1 MGIIS
6 VAGASGRK
14 YPINIAGDVPDEIER
29 GRIQQYV
36 AAQEQAFAQE
46 YTAKTGKELQVDD
59 GTAIGRGWERGMASA
74 KTRLGTTQRIIGEQ
88 TGLDFLKNYGVDVE
102 EQGRYEQLLAQLSQ
116 PTPLEYTDVKG
127 LGSGFTFVGEQIG
140 QTAPET
146 GAIMGATL
154 LGTIGGTAATGNP
167 VAGTA
172 LGITAGALTA
182 SPTIFGGHVQRQE
195 EEVKAGRKDKV
206 DLTDALAAT
215 VGSATVEAIADRFL
229 ILGLIKPGQ
238 KIFSRTI
245 GGLIEGAAVEAPTEI
260 LQQVLERAQ
269 AGLPLTDDAAM
280 QEYITSGISG
290 AVVGSSIRG
299 PLAMAG
305 IGTGAQPTPSTT
317 PTTPAVNPPALA
329 GPIAPVTQLGVTAQ
343 EPRQEDFPSTAQGII
358 DFNAA
363 LGQYYAGIAATT
375 LTPEAQAAAD
385 AVAGAA
391 PKIDATAQKLGEPFT
406 YTTIDGKK
414 TLVAPTFESLKQAL
428 GLNPKQY
435 YSVNELKAAAL
446 AKGFDAPSAYLSG
459 VEVYKRLS
467 AKLSSAT
474 PTVEDANVGKPT
486 VTTGSKSGTT
496 ATKPGVGNGIGLDA
510 TQGAAKLET
519 PAAPGLGATV
529 SDTSTDNVPEGS
541 QSAALKALI
550 EEMRAAT
557 SGDINAAIPKNL
569 AKRALDAGLIKEE
582 DMGMALIAR
591 VAMKDAVDAYDAQ
604 PAPEQT
610 TAAPI
615 EEAKIAAEADP
626 ANKTAPGN
634 EEFDFDFD
642 EGFEALDAARRAE
655 KVAAE
660 RKAAVKLQ
668 GAPVPER
675 APMAEAIGLDDVNKL
690 IDSGR
695 ALISK
700 QPISPLMRKVLSKRD
715 FHADEIRPLFNEDQD
730 YVIAYFTEKAGISL
744 DPPGSLAKAM
754 PKLDSLKQE
763 IFTRT
768 QDLLSSF
775 PDVMTVY
782 RIGRLD
788 RAGMDNPVSFTLNPK
803 YKANLNLPWVQ
814 NAGFIGSQDLV
825 PYTVNK
831 SDIIASGDLG
841 PRTFDEHEVLIRP
854 TSVEPI
860 SQLAPEQ
867 TTAAPSIEEVA
878 ADLDAK
884 VAAQAAA
891 ELKDAQLPSIDGE
904 VPDTVKG
911 LGDARAAA
919 DARAKGYEQNI
930 NRITAESEQARANKL
945 AADEAQAAQIAA
957 ERTQQYGKG
966 DLPLSRVPAEY
977 TPRTGALGMG
987 KEVPPQVIPAAITVS
1002 QAPITPEKQVEPVTE
1017 KLWKEMGF
1025 SRTDSKLFSNI
1036 VNGVEQGLKG
1046 KPVNDPQVRS
1056 KLSNY
1061 AYSSEKPNPQQ
1072 IKVGEWLQKNKVRMQ
1087 GAPDVRSSA
1096 GQAMISQIE
1105 ATSRGKLDAANLAAQ
1120 REKDALFNPEFAQL
1134 SVEDPYLNDVSTPS
1148 DKQKATA
1155 VAYRKFEGIKPEG
1168 TVTYRLVRTDKKT
1181 GKITEIFKSSKM
1193 LPDTAA
1199 GKYFERYKRVV
1210 DALDAIASDYNG
1222 DIIAQAVDKE
1232 GPAIDNKFY
1241 AGLGKDSAFAARA
1254 WVDANMSE
1262 AVQKQLSSRIS
1273 KMSGSYLAAPD
1284 AVAIDLKTIYEGN
1297 VPLRE
1302 NAKASAAANFAQD
1315 DAIGNAVSSQRV
1327 TVVGLGKKIERIPVP
1342 EGDPFAA
1349 LFASAN
1355 KNKENLRK
1363 SLDENV
1369 IVNPAITGILLPSNA
1384 VLDLEGNMHPAVNGG
1399 LLTNNLA
1406 QALRALGRTGRNSAI
1421 RRISTRFSRLVGNT
1435 QVQVVEALR
1444 GQDGTAAA
1452 GVFDPSTNTIYL
1464 DSVTGLNP
1472 HVVIHEMSHALTSAE
1487 LANPQSP
1494 LRQRVSELFNK
1505 ALPYMGS
1512 IQGSANLDEFA
1523 AESMSNHMFRE
1534 EMARIHPNGNPMSTW
1549 QLFSNSVKNFLRRL
1563 IGLDPKAYG
1572 MLSEIDQVLDAILA
1586 PAPQFRD
1593 AGQLYMNSTG
1603 NGVSSVYKGV
1613 HKVLTYAPGSMQNN
1627 ASLVG
1632 GLATA
1637 FRALTEIPRKILI
1650 GLTPVP
1656 SLVDVAK
1663 RYGLGEEATNLID
1676 SINQHDAENKTDFS
1690 KIDAANEGL
1699 QSWKKANPEAADT
1712 LSRIENEA
1720 TDNGVD
1726 PTDTDASNYD
1736 SYWMSYDR
1744 LDANGDI
1751 ITTTRIKFNTPAE
1764 RNAGIEAHN
1773 TNRQFALQT
1782 EARKS
1787 GDKNDAQVAK
1797 YTQLRAE
1804 LNAIRDTGAIT
1815 ATDIF
1820 VQKRDTY
1827 KILYEKLRK
1836 AIYAKIDAS
1845 FRSAD
1850 GTMTTEQKAAAR
1862 KLKNEVY
1869 ARVFDENLK
1878 RPYFPFSREGN
1889 FWVRFTT
1896 KNSNGQPDE
1905 VIMAFGNESQRDAFI
1920 AGIPAI
1926 GEIYDKINKTTH
1938 TINKKRNEAG
1948 VIQKDPKTGEELYDV
1963 EVFLKDTKS
1972 AFKNAPST
1980 SFMRQALK
1988 LMNDGNVSADVQAD
2002 FVELFLSV
2010 LPESAV
2016 AKAFQK
2022 RQGIEGYQSDQ
2033 FAAFENKAYS
2043 LARYGTNVEWGQT
2056 IREASNKLEAKKT
2069 NGMDAG
2075 LDAVVDGLLSSAEYT
2090 LAYRKDGIME
2100 QAASNVNRVAFTSTV
2115 GLLNPSSALVNT
2127 SSIALVV
2134 GPYLSAKH
2142 GWTATTTA
2150 ISRAVKMFSASGMSR
2165 EQDMFVGLAGQKTR
2179 KLKAMPSYMN
2189 YYTRSP
2195 SGELVLRNDLNL
2207 SPSKRAYLDSK
2218 KYVMAVGEVNGFFS
2232 RSLMHD
2238 SLGLEG
2244 RIKGKNGWDTANV
2257 ISASAFQLVERM
2269 TREVSLIATYDL
2281 ELAKLANNTSMTE
2294 QQKQVVAAKEA
2305 MDVVMKTS
2313 GGSIRAMSPKYFRKH
2328 IGRIAGMFKTYGM
2341 TQAYLQ
2347 FSLLRDVLVKSDLS
2361 PRDRKLAAK
2370 RFAAIHLSSWFLAG
2384 VAGTPFFG
2392 AAAMMWDAFF
2402 TDDDEDDAETIT
2414 RKYIGEIAYKGFP
2427 TELMGI
2433 DVSSRIGLNLKDL
2446 LFQLGRYNVDMSDE
2460 EIVVQVLGGPAWGTF
2475 KNFRRGMTEMLDPAG
2490 DPQRAIEAMAPAS
2503 IRNALKAYRYGTEGA
2518 KTRRGD
2524 PIVDDI
2530 TGGMLLGQAM
2540 GFAPTEYTFA
2550 QEKAAHVKGMDDAIR
2565 TKRSK
2570 LMKRYWIAYRQG
2582 DFETVGEIQ
2591 QEIDEFNARHAGR
2604 PKVWIEP
2611 RDIQASA
2618 KTNERTNARAYNGVI
2633 LSAATADDMR
2643 ANAEEFGQGFRLFDK

>member
-1 MGIIS
+1 MGIIN
-6 VAGASGRK
+6 VPGRVSGRQ
-14 YPINIAGDVPDEIER
+14 YPINIAGDVPDEVER
-29 GRIQQYV
+29 GRIAQYI
-36 AAQEQAFAQE
+36 AEQEQTFAKE
-46 YTAKTGKELQVDD
+46 YTARFGVAPEAPEDD

-146 GAIMGATL
+146 GAIMGAGI

-167 VAGTA
+167 IAGTA
-172 LGITAGALTA
+172 LGVTAGALTA
-182 SPTIFGGHVQRQE
+182 APTIFGGNVQRQE

-206 DLTDALAAT
+206 DLTDALSAT
-215 VGSATVEAIADRFL
+215 VGQAAIEAITDKL
-229 ILGLIKPGQ
+229 ILLKLVKPGQ

-245 GGLIEGAAVEAPTEI
+245 RGLTEGAALEAPTEI

-269 AGLPLTDDAAM
+269 AGLPLDDDAAI
-280 QEYITSGISG
+280 QEYITGGISG
-290 AVVGSSIRG
+290 AVVGGSIRA
-299 PLAMAG
+299 PLAMTG

-329 GPIAPVTQLGVTAQ
+329 GPTAPVTQLGVTAQ
-343 EPRQEDFPSTAQGII
+343 EPQPEDFDNIADYNT
-358 DFNAA
+358 A

-391 PKIDATAQKLGEPFT
+391 PKINATAQKLGEPFT

-519 PAAPGLGATV
+519 PAAPGLGAAV

-541 QSAALKALI
+541 KSAALRAQMA
-550 EEMRAAT
+550 EWRAA
-557 SGDINAAIPKNL
+557 
-569 AKRALDAGLIKEE
+569 E
-582 DMGMALIAR
+582 
-591 VAMKDAVDAYDAQ
+591 
-604 PAPEQT
+604 
-610 TAAPI
+610 TAAKK
-615 EEAKIAAEADP
+615 AKIAAEADP

-642 EGFEALDAARRAE
+642 EGFAEFDAARRAE
-655 KVAAE
+655 KVAA
-660 RKAAVKLQ
+660 
-668 GAPVPER
+668 
-675 APMAEAIGLDDVNKL
+675 
-690 IDSGR
+690 
-695 ALISK
+695 
-700 QPISPLMRKVLSKRD
+700 
-715 FHADEIRPLFNEDQD
+715 
-730 YVIAYFTEKAGISL
+730 
-744 DPPGSLAKAM
+744 
-754 PKLDSLKQE
+754 
-763 IFTRT
+763 
-768 QDLLSSF
+768 
-775 PDVMTVY
+775 
-782 RIGRLD
+782 
-788 RAGMDNPVSFTLNPK
+788 
-803 YKANLNLPWVQ
+803 
-814 NAGFIGSQDLV
+814 
-825 PYTVNK
+825 
-831 SDIIASGDLG
+831 
-841 PRTFDEHEVLIRP
+841 
-854 TSVEPI
+854 
-860 SQLAPEQ
+860 
-867 TTAAPSIEEVA
+867 
-878 ADLDAK
+878 DLDAE

-891 ELKDAQLPSIDGE
+891 ELKDAQLPSIDEE
-904 VPDTVKG
+904 VLDTVEG
-911 LGDARAAA
+911 LGGARAAA
-919 DARAKGYEQNI
+919 DAKTKGYEQNI
-930 NRITAESEQARANKL
+930 DRIVAVSEENRAKQQ

-957 ERTQQYGKG
+957 ERTQQYGYAPMAG
-966 DLPLSRVPAEY
+966 D
-977 TPRTGALGMG
+977 LGMG
-987 KEVPPQVIPAAITVS
+987 KEAPEGADPQVIPASITVP
-1002 QAPITPEKQVEPVTE
+1002 QAPITPEKQVEPVTG

-1025 SRTDSKLFSNI
+1025 SNNTSKLFSNI

-1056 KLSNY
+1056 RLSKY

-1096 GQAMISQIE
+1096 GQAMISRIE
-1105 ATSRGKLDAANLAAQ
+1105 ATNRGKLDAANLAAQ
-1120 REKDALFNPEFAQL
+1120 QEKDALFNPEFAQL

-1284 AVAIDLKTIYEGN
+1284 AVATKRNIEDEIDAELT
-1297 VPLRE
+1297 E
-1302 NAKASAAANFAQD
+1302 NAIKSAAANMNRD

-1327 TVVGLGKKIERIPVP
+1327 TVVAPRKNRAYIPPPVD
-1342 EGDPFAA
+1342 DPFAA
-1349 LFASAN
+1349 LFRSAD
-1355 KNKENLRK
+1355 KNKDFVASELQRDK
-1363 SLDENV
+1363 LAKQLLDRIGV
-1369 IVNPAITGILLPSNA
+1369 IKAGILLPSNA

-1512 IQGSANLDEFA
+1512 IQGSASLDEFA

-1603 NGVSSVYKGV
+1603 NGVTSVYKGV
-1613 HKVLTYAPGSMQNN
+1613 HKVLTYAPGNMQNN
-1627 ASLVG
+1627 ESLVG

-1637 FRALTEIPRKILI
+1637 FRALTKIPREILI
-1650 GLTPVP
+1650 GLTPTP
-1656 SLVDVAK
+1656 SLLDVAR
-1663 RYGLGEEATNLID
+1663 RYGLDEQATNLFN
-1676 SINQHDAENKTDFS
+1676 SIGQHDAAMKTILS

-1699 QSWKKANPEAADT
+1699 QSWKKANPEAADI
-1712 LSRIENEA
+1712 LSRIMNEA

-1726 PTDTDASNYD
+1726 PTDMDTSNYD
-1736 SYWMSYDR
+1736 KYWMSYDR
-1744 LDANGDI
+1744 LDANSGDI
-1751 ITTTRIKFNTPAE
+1751 IRTERVKFNTAKE
-1764 RNAGIEAHN
+1764 RNAGIDAHN
-1773 TNRQFALQT
+1773 GSRVFALQT

-1787 GDKNDAQVAK
+1787 GNKNDAKVAK
-1797 YTQLRAE
+1797 YNQLRAD
-1804 LNAIRDTGAIT
+1804 LNAIQGTGAQ
-1815 ATDIF
+1815 DIF
-1820 VQKRDTY
+1820 VQMRDTY
-1827 KILYEKLRK
+1827 KELYDQLRK
-1836 AIYAKIDAS
+1836 AIYNKIDAS
-1845 FRSAD
+1845 FRNAD
-1850 GTMTTEQKAAAR
+1850 GTMSADQKDAAR
-1862 KLKNEVY
+1862 KLKNDVY

-1889 FWVRFTT
+1889 FWVKINT
-1896 KNSNGQPDE
+1896 KNAEGQPDE
-1905 VIMAFGNESQRDAFI
+1905 LIMAFGTPTERDNFV
-1920 AGIPAI
+1920 AGIPADGVI
-1926 GEIYDKINKTTH
+1926 RDRINKTSH
-1938 TINKKRNEAG
+1938 TILKQRDESG
-1948 VIQKDPKTGEELYDV
+1948 VELKDPTTGQPLLDLK
-1963 EVFLKDTKS
+1963 VFEKDKKL
-1972 AFKNAPST
+1972 AFDNAPST
-1980 SFMRQALK
+1980 SFMRQALD
-1988 LMNDGNVSADVQAD
+1988 LMNKGKVSSEVQAD

-2069 NGMDAG
+2069 EGMDEG
-2075 LDAVVDGLLSSAEYT
+2075 KDAVIEGLLESAKYT
-2090 LAYRKDGIME
+2090 LAYRKDGILE
-2100 QAASNVNRVAFTSTV
+2100 QVANTANRMAFTYTV
-2115 GLLNPSSALVNT
+2115 GLLNPSSSLVNT
-2127 SSIALVV
+2127 TSLAIVV
-2134 GPYLSAKH
+2134 GPYLAAKH
-2142 GWTATTTA
+2142 GWVNTTGA
-2150 ISRAVKMFSASGMSR
+2150 ISRAVKMFTASGFSR
-2165 EQDMFVGLAGQKTR
+2165 EQDMLVGLAGQKTK
-2179 KLKAMPSYMN
+2179 KLKALPSYMN
-2189 YYTRSP
+2189 YYTYSP
-2195 SGELVLRNDLNL
+2195 GGELILRDDLNL
-2207 SPSKRAYLDSK
+2207 SPAQRADLEEAR
-2218 KYVMAVGEVNGFFS
+2218 YVVAVGDVNGFFS

-2244 RIKGKNGWDTANV
+2244 RTKGKNWWDTANV
-2257 ISASAFQLVERM
+2257 VSASAFQLVERM
-2269 TREVSLIATYDL
+2269 TREASLVATYRL
-2281 ELAKLANNTSMTE
+2281 ELSKLANDTSMTT
-2294 QQKQVVAAKEA
+2294 QQKQAAAAKEA

-2313 GGSIRAMSPKYFRKH
+2313 GGSIRAMSPKYFRKN

-2370 RFAAIHLSSWFLAG
+2370 RFAAVHLSSLFLAG

-2414 RKYIGEIAYKGFP
+2414 RKYLGELAYKGFP
-2427 TELMGI
+2427 TEFMGV
-2433 DVSSRIGLNLKDL
+2433 DVSARIGLNLKDL

-2475 KNFRRGMTEMLDPAG
+2475 KNIKRGMTEMADPAG
-2490 DPQRAIEAMAPAS
+2490 DPQRAIEAMVPAS

-2518 KTRRGD
+2518 KTRRND

-2530 TGGMLLGQAM
+2530 TVGMLLGQAM

-2550 QEKAAHVKGMDDAIR
+2550 QEKAAHVKGMDDDIR

-2591 QEIDEFNARHAGR
+2591 QDIDEFNARHAGR

-2618 KTNERTNARAYNGVI
+2618 KANERTNARAYNGVI

>member
-1 MGIIS
+1 MGIIN
-6 VAGASGRK
+6 VPGRVSGRQ
-14 YPINIAGDVPDEIER
+14 YPINIAGDVPDEVER
-29 GRIQQYV
+29 GRIAQYI
-36 AAQEQAFAQE
+36 AEQEQTFAKE
-46 YTAKTGKELQVDD
+46 YTARFGVAPEAPEDD

-146 GAIMGATL
+146 GAIMGAGI

-167 VAGTA
+167 IAGTA
-172 LGITAGALTA
+172 LGVTAGALTA
-182 SPTIFGGHVQRQE
+182 APTIFGGNVQRQE

-206 DLTDALAAT
+206 DLTDALSAT
-215 VGSATVEAIADRFL
+215 VGQAAIEAITDKL
-229 ILGLIKPGQ
+229 ILLKLVKPGQ

-245 GGLIEGAAVEAPTEI
+245 RGLTEGAALEAPTEI

-269 AGLPLTDDAAM
+269 AGLPLDDDAAI
-280 QEYITSGISG
+280 QEYITGGISG
-290 AVVGSSIRG
+290 AVVGGSIRA
-299 PLAMAG
+299 PLAMTG

-343 EPRQEDFPSTAQGII
+343 EPQPEDFDNIADYNT
-358 DFNAA
+358 A

-375 LTPEAQAAAD
+375 LTPEAKAAAD
-385 AVAGAA
+385 AVAGVGAA
-391 PKIDATAQKLGEPFT
+391 PKINATAQELGEPFT

-459 VEVYKRLS
+459 AEVYKRLS
-467 AKLSSAT
+467 AKRSSAT
-474 PTVEDANVGKPT
+474 PTVEDVNVGKPT

-519 PAAPGLGATV
+519 PAAPGLGAAV

-541 QSAALKALI
+541 KPATLGLFENMGENGALMEYPEVAASLNKYVQDIDFAALDVATKSKEYAQYKAT
-550 EEMRAAT
+550 MA
-557 SGDINAAIPKNL
+557 SNL
-569 AKRALDAGLIKEE
+569 AAAYPSGEIPVTRTEGYADPKAEKTKRNFTVRTEDVVFVGNVDEQELIIRTPEGKLQSVRI
-582 DMGMALIAR
+582 GT
-591 VAMKDAVDAYDAQ
+591 
-604 PAPEQT
+604 APS
-610 TAAPI
+610 I

-655 KVAAE
+655 KVAVDLKVAAE
-660 RKAAVKLQ
+660 REAAVKLQ
-668 GAPVPER
+668 
-675 APMAEAIGLDDVNKL
+675 D
-690 IDSGR
+690 
-695 ALISK
+695 
-700 QPISPLMRKVLSKRD
+700 
-715 FHADEIRPLFNEDQD
+715 
-730 YVIAYFTEKAGISL
+730 
-744 DPPGSLAKAM
+744 
-754 PKLDSLKQE
+754 
-763 IFTRT
+763 
-768 QDLLSSF
+768 
-775 PDVMTVY
+775 
-782 RIGRLD
+782 
-788 RAGMDNPVSFTLNPK
+788 
-803 YKANLNLPWVQ
+803 
-814 NAGFIGSQDLV
+814 
-825 PYTVNK
+825 
-831 SDIIASGDLG
+831 
-841 PRTFDEHEVLIRP
+841 
-854 TSVEPI
+854 
-860 SQLAPEQ
+860 APEQ
-867 TTAAPSIEEVA
+867 G
-878 ADLDAK
+878 
-884 VAAQAAA
+884 
-891 ELKDAQLPSIDGE
+891 AQLPSIDEE
-904 VPDTVKG
+904 VLDTVEG
-911 LGDARAAA
+911 LGGARATA
-919 DARAKGYEQNI
+919 DAKTRRSEKKIDRIVAVSEENRAKQ
-930 NRITAESEQARANKL
+930 Q

-957 ERTQQYGKG
+957 ERTQQYGYA
-966 DLPLSRVPAEY
+966 PM
-977 TPRTGALGMG
+977 TGALGMG
-987 KEVPPQVIPAAITVS
+987 KEAPEGADPQVIPASITVL
-1002 QAPITPEKQVEPVTE
+1002 QAPPPVYKPEYISAKFWTDTFGLRSNSKMFEALAGEEISGSTVRNTLAQYAGTKGQSAAKTKIKAWLDKTAIKYTATPPDE
-1017 KLWKEMGF
+1017 
-1025 SRTDSKLFSNI
+1025 R
-1036 VNGVEQGLKG
+1036 
-1046 KPVNDPQVRS
+1046 
-1056 KLSNY
+1056 
-1061 AYSSEKPNPQQ
+1061 SSEGLAAKAKFTAANR
-1072 IKVGEWLQKNKVRMQ
+1072 K
-1087 GAPDVRSSA
+1087 
-1096 GQAMISQIE
+1096 
-1105 ATSRGKLDAANLAAQ
+1105 KLDAANLAAQ
-1120 REKDALFNPEFAQL
+1120 QKKDDLFNPEFAEL

-1148 DKQKATA
+1148 DKQKATF
-1155 VAYRKFEGIKPEG
+1155 VAYGEFKGEAPAEPVMYLTGRVSK
-1168 TVTYRLVRTDKKT
+1168 DKQDKERAEE
-1181 GKITEIFKSSKM
+1181 KKVSM
-1193 LPDTAA
+1193 LPHTAA
-1199 GKYFERYKRVV
+1199 GKYFERYKRIP
-1210 DALDAIASDYNG
+1210 DALNAIASDYTG
-1222 DIIAQAVDKE
+1222 DINAYKTDDQVS
-1232 GPAIDNKFY
+1232 PAENTFFVGTGRIP
-1241 AGLGKDSAFAARA
+1241 ATAARA

-1262 AVQKQLSSRIS
+1262 AVREQLSSLIS
-1273 KMSGSYLAAPD
+1273 KAKTSYLAASD
-1284 AVAIDLKTIYEGN
+1284 LVAIDLKTIYEGN

-1302 NAKASAAANFAQD
+1302 NAKASAAANFAQE
-1315 DAIGNAVSSQRV
+1315 DAIAKTVSSKRV
-1327 TVVGLGKKIERIPVP
+1327 TVVGLRKNIERKPVP

-1355 KNKENLRK
+1355 KNKDFVASELQIDK
-1363 SLDENV
+1363 LAKQLLDRIGV
-1369 IVNPAITGILLPSNA
+1369 IKTGILLPSNA

-1603 NGVSSVYKGV
+1603 NGVTSVYKGV
-1613 HKVLTYAPGSMQNN
+1613 HKVLTYAPGNMQNN
-1627 ASLVG
+1627 ESLVG

-1637 FRALTEIPRKILI
+1637 FRALTKIPREILI
-1650 GLTPVP
+1650 GLTPTP
-1656 SLVDVAK
+1656 SLLDVAR
-1663 RYGLGEEATNLID
+1663 RYGLDEQATNLFN
-1676 SINQHDAENKTDFS
+1676 SIGQHDAAMKTILS
-1690 KIDAANEGL
+1690 RIDAANEGL
-1699 QSWKKANPEAADT
+1699 QSWKKANPEAADI
-1712 LSRIENEA
+1712 LSRIMNEA

-1726 PTDTDASNYD
+1726 PTDMDTSNYD
-1736 SYWMSYDR
+1736 KYWMSYDR
-1744 LDANGDI
+1744 LDANSGDI
-1751 ITTTRIKFNTPAE
+1751 IRTERVKFNTAKE
-1764 RNAGIEAHN
+1764 RNAGIDAHN
-1773 TNRQFALQT
+1773 GSRVFALQT

-1787 GDKNDAQVAK
+1787 GNKNDAKVDK
-1797 YTQLRAE
+1797 YNQLRAD
-1804 LNAIRDTGAIT
+1804 LNAIQGTGAQ
-1815 ATDIF
+1815 DIF
-1820 VQKRDTY
+1820 VQMRDTY
-1827 KILYEKLRK
+1827 KELYDQLRK
-1836 AIYAKIDAS
+1836 AIYNKIDAS
-1845 FRSAD
+1845 FRNAD
-1850 GTMTTEQKAAAR
+1850 GTMSTDQKDAAR
-1862 KLKNEVY
+1862 KLKNDVY

-1889 FWVRFTT
+1889 FWVKINT
-1896 KNSNGQPDE
+1896 KNAEGQPDE
-1905 VIMAFGNESQRDAFI
+1905 LIMAFGTPTERDNFV
-1920 AGIPAI
+1920 AGIPADGVI
-1926 GEIYDKINKTTH
+1926 RDRINKTSH
-1938 TINKKRNEAG
+1938 TILKQRDESG
-1948 VIQKDPKTGEELYDV
+1948 VELKDPTTGQPLLDLK
-1963 EVFLKDTKS
+1963 VFEKDKKL
-1972 AFKNAPST
+1972 AFDNAPST
-1980 SFMRQALK
+1980 SFMRQALD
-1988 LMNDGNVSADVQAD
+1988 LMNKGKVSSEVQAD

-2069 NGMDAG
+2069 EGMDEG
-2075 LDAVVDGLLSSAEYT
+2075 KDAVIEGLLESAKYT
-2090 LAYRKDGIME
+2090 LAYRKDGILE
-2100 QAASNVNRVAFTSTV
+2100 QVANTANRMAFTYTV
-2115 GLLNPSSALVNT
+2115 GLLNPSSSLVNT
-2127 SSIALVV
+2127 TSLAIVV
-2134 GPYLSAKH
+2134 GPYLAAKH
-2142 GWTATTTA
+2142 GWVNTTGA
-2150 ISRAVKMFSASGMSR
+2150 ISRAVKMFTASGFSR
-2165 EQDMFVGLAGQKTR
+2165 EQDMLVGLAGKKTK
-2179 KLKAMPSYMN
+2179 KLKALPSYMN
-2189 YYTRSP
+2189 YYTYSP
-2195 SGELVLRNDLNL
+2195 GGELILRDDLNL
-2207 SPSKRAYLDSK
+2207 SPAQRADLEEAR
-2218 KYVMAVGEVNGFFS
+2218 YVVAVGDVNGFFS

-2244 RIKGKNGWDTANV
+2244 RTKGKNWWDTANV
-2257 ISASAFQLVERM
+2257 VSASAFQLVERM
-2269 TREVSLIATYDL
+2269 TREASLVATYRL
-2281 ELAKLANNTSMTE
+2281 ELSKLANDTSMTT
-2294 QQKQVVAAKEA
+2294 QQKQAAAAKEA

-2313 GGSIRAMSPKYFRKH
+2313 GGSIRAMSPKYFRKN

-2370 RFAAIHLSSWFLAG
+2370 RFAAVHLSSLFLAG

-2414 RKYIGEIAYKGFP
+2414 RKYLGELAYKGFP
-2427 TELMGI
+2427 TEFMGV
-2433 DVSSRIGLNLKDL
+2433 DVSARIGLNLKDL

-2475 KNFRRGMTEMLDPAG
+2475 KNIKRGMTEMADPAG
-2490 DPQRAIEAMAPAS
+2490 DPQRAIEAMVPAS

-2518 KTRRGD
+2518 KTRRND

-2530 TGGMLLGQAM
+2530 TVGMLLGQAM

-2550 QEKAAHVKGMDDAIR
+2550 QEKAAHVKGMDDDIR

-2591 QEIDEFNARHAGR
+2591 QDIDEFNARHAGR

-2618 KTNERTNARAYNGVI
+2618 KANERTNARAYNGVI

>member
-36 AAQEQAFAQE
+36 AAQEQAFSQE

-127 LGSGFTFVGEQIG
+127 LGSGFTFVGEQLG

-245 GGLIEGAAVEAPTEI
+245 GGLIQGAAVEAPTEI

-299 PLAMAG
+299 PSALLG

-317 PTTPAVNPPALA
+317 PTTPAVNPPAPA

-343 EPRQEDFPSTAQGII
+343 EPRQEDFDNIADYNT
-358 DFNAA
+358 A

-375 LTPEAQAAAD
+375 LTPEAKAAAD
-385 AVAGAA
+385 AVAGVGAA
-391 PKIDATAQKLGEPFT
+391 PKINATAQELGEPFT
-406 YTTIDGKK
+406 FTTIDGKK

-428 GLNPKQY
+428 GLDSKKY
-435 YSVNELKAAAL
+435 YSVDELNAAARD
-446 AKGFDAPSAYLSG
+446 KGFDAPRAYLSG
-459 VEVYKRLS
+459 AKVYERLS
-467 AKLSSAT
+467 AKRSSAT
-474 PTVEDANVGKPT
+474 PTVEDVNVVKPP
-486 VTTGSKSGTT
+486 VTTGSKSGTP
-496 ATKPGVGNGIGLDA
+496 ATELGVGDGIGLDA
-510 TQGAAKLET
+510 AQGAAKLET
-519 PAAPGLGATV
+519 PAAPGLGAAV

-541 QSAALKALI
+541 QSAALMTQMA
-550 EEMRAAT
+550 EWRADETAAKEARIAAAELEYNKKVRERSNILDRDT
-557 SGDINAAIPKNL
+557 ISENDNILYRPERAYRFIGTLGYADFLKSGFIRPAQNTKQ
-569 AKRALDAGLIKEE
+569 
-582 DMGMALIAR
+582 
-591 VAMKDAVDAYDAQ
+591 AYDAAYFMKGKSSGRYGRGDSGAYIVETTPVEGAWRNYDASVYITPNSQLTKDDKIRIYKRKEDGSFEVVLDNIGDQALLPAQ
-604 PAPEQT
+604 PAAEQT
-610 TAAPI
+610 TAPSI

-626 ANKTAPGN
+626 APGN

-655 KVAAE
+655 KVAA
-660 RKAAVKLQ
+660 
-668 GAPVPER
+668 
-675 APMAEAIGLDDVNKL
+675 
-690 IDSGR
+690 
-695 ALISK
+695 
-700 QPISPLMRKVLSKRD
+700 
-715 FHADEIRPLFNEDQD
+715 
-730 YVIAYFTEKAGISL
+730 
-744 DPPGSLAKAM
+744 
-754 PKLDSLKQE
+754 
-763 IFTRT
+763 
-768 QDLLSSF
+768 
-775 PDVMTVY
+775 
-782 RIGRLD
+782 
-788 RAGMDNPVSFTLNPK
+788 
-803 YKANLNLPWVQ
+803 
-814 NAGFIGSQDLV
+814 
-825 PYTVNK
+825 
-831 SDIIASGDLG
+831 
-841 PRTFDEHEVLIRP
+841 
-854 TSVEPI
+854 
-860 SQLAPEQ
+860 
-867 TTAAPSIEEVA
+867 
-878 ADLDAK
+878 DLDAE

-891 ELKDAQLPSIDGE
+891 ELKDAQLPSMDEE
-904 VPDTVKG
+904 VLDTVEG
-911 LGDARAAA
+911 LGGARAAA
-919 DARAKGYEQNI
+919 DARTRGYEKNI
-930 NRITAESEQARANKL
+930 DRIVAVREEDRAKQQ

-966 DLPLSRVPAEY
+966 DLPLSLVPAEY

-987 KEVPPQVIPAAITVS
+987 KEAPEGAARQVIPAPITVP

-1025 SRTDSKLFSNI
+1025 SRTDSKLFFD
-1036 VNGVEQGLKG
+1036 LKN

-1072 IKVGEWLQKNKVRMQ
+1072 SKVGEWLQKNKVKMQ

-1105 ATSRGKLDAANLAAQ
+1105 ATNRGKLDAANLAAQ

-1148 DKQKATA
+1148 DKQKATI
-1155 VAYRKFEGIKPEG
+1155 VAYKKFEGVKPEG

-1181 GKITEIFKSSKM
+1181 GKTTEIFKPSKM
-1193 LPDTAA
+1193 LPHTAA

-1241 AGLGKDSAFAARA
+1241 TGLGKDSAFAARA

-1262 AVQKQLSSRIS
+1262 AVQKQLSSRIA

-1284 AVAIDLKTIYEGN
+1284 AVATKRNIEDEIDAEVTK
-1297 VPLRE
+1297 
-1302 NAKASAAANFAQD
+1302 NAIKSAAANFAQD

-1327 TVVGLGKKIERIPVP
+1327 TVVAPRKNRAYIPPPV
-1342 EGDPFAA
+1342 GDPSAA
-1349 LFASAN
+1349 LFRSAD
-1355 KNKENLRK
+1355 KNKDFVASELQRDK
-1363 SLDENV
+1363 LAKQLLDRIGV
-1369 IVNPAITGILLPSNA
+1369 IKAGLLLPSNA

-1512 IQGSANLDEFA
+1512 IQGSASLDEFA

-1593 AGQLYMNSTG
+1593 AGQLYMNSLP
-1603 NGVSSVYKGV
+1603 NGVSPIYRGV
-1613 HKVLTYAPGSMQNN
+1613 FKILNGAPGNLQNN
-1627 ASLVG
+1627 ESLVG

-1637 FRALTEIPRKILI
+1637 FRALTKIPREILI
-1650 GLTPVP
+1650 GLTPTP
-1656 SLVDVAK
+1656 SLLDVAR
-1663 RYGLGEEATNLID
+1663 RYGLDEQATNLFN
-1676 SINQHDAENKTDFS
+1676 SIGQHDAAMKTILS

-1699 QSWKKANPEAADT
+1699 QSWKKANPEAADI
-1712 LSRIENEA
+1712 LSRIMNEA

-1726 PTDTDASNYD
+1726 PTDMDTSNYD
-1736 SYWMSYDR
+1736 KYWMSYDR
-1744 LDANGDI
+1744 LDANSGDI
-1751 ITTTRIKFNTPAE
+1751 IRTERVKFNTAKE
-1764 RNAGIEAHN
+1764 RNAGIDAHN
-1773 TNRQFALQT
+1773 GSRVFALQT

-1787 GDKNDAQVAK
+1787 GNKNDAKVAK
-1797 YTQLRAE
+1797 YNQLRAD
-1804 LNAIRDTGAIT
+1804 LNAIQGTGAQ
-1815 ATDIF
+1815 DIF
-1820 VQKRDTY
+1820 VQMRDTY
-1827 KILYEKLRK
+1827 KELYDQLRK
-1836 AIYAKIDAS
+1836 AIYNKIDAS
-1845 FRSAD
+1845 FRNAD
-1850 GTMTTEQKAAAR
+1850 GTMSADQKDAAR
-1862 KLKNEVY
+1862 KLKNDVY

-1889 FWVRFTT
+1889 FWVKINT
-1896 KNSNGQPDE
+1896 KNAEGQPDE
-1905 VIMAFGNESQRDAFI
+1905 LIMAFGTPTERDNFV
-1920 AGIPAI
+1920 AGIPADGVI
-1926 GEIYDKINKTTH
+1926 RDRINKTSH
-1938 TINKKRNEAG
+1938 TILKQRDESG
-1948 VIQKDPKTGEELYDV
+1948 VELKDPTTGQPLLDLK
-1963 EVFLKDTKS
+1963 VFEKDKKL
-1972 AFKNAPST
+1972 AFDNAPST
-1980 SFMRQALK
+1980 SFMRQALD
-1988 LMNDGNVSADVQAD
+1988 LMNKGKVSSEVQAD

-2069 NGMDAG
+2069 EGMDEG
-2075 LDAVVDGLLSSAEYT
+2075 KDAVIEGLLESARYT
-2090 LAYRKDGIME
+2090 LAYRKDGILE
-2100 QAASNVNRVAFTSTV
+2100 QVANTANRMAFTYTV
-2115 GLLNPSSALVNT
+2115 GLLNPSSSLVNT
-2127 SSIALVV
+2127 TSLAIVV
-2134 GPYLSAKH
+2134 GPYLAAKH
-2142 GWTATTTA
+2142 GWVNTTGA
-2150 ISRAVKMFSASGMSR
+2150 ISRAVKMFTASGFSR
-2165 EQDMFVGLAGQKTR
+2165 EQDMLVGLAGKKTK
-2179 KLKAMPSYMN
+2179 KLKALPSYMN
-2189 YYTRSP
+2189 YYTYSP
-2195 SGELVLRNDLNL
+2195 GGELILRDDLNL
-2207 SPSKRAYLDSK
+2207 SPAQRADLEEAR
-2218 KYVMAVGEVNGFFS
+2218 YVVAVGDVNGFFS

-2244 RIKGKNGWDTANV
+2244 RTKGKNWWDTANV
-2257 ISASAFQLVERM
+2257 VSASAFQLVERM
-2269 TREVSLIATYDL
+2269 TREASLVATYRL
-2281 ELAKLANNTSMTE
+2281 ELSKLANDTSMTT
-2294 QQKQVVAAKEA
+2294 QQKQAAAAKEA

-2313 GGSIRAMSPKYFRKH
+2313 GGSIRAMSPKYFRKN

-2370 RFAAIHLSSWFLAG
+2370 RFAAVHLSSLFLAG

-2414 RKYIGEIAYKGFP
+2414 RKYLGELAYKGFP
-2427 TELMGI
+2427 TEFMGV
-2433 DVSSRIGLNLKDL
+2433 DVSARIGLNLKDL

-2475 KNFRRGMTEMLDPAG
+2475 KNIKRGMTEMADPAG
-2490 DPQRAIEAMAPAS
+2490 DPQRAIEAMVPAS

-2518 KTRRGD
+2518 KTRRND

-2530 TGGMLLGQAM
+2530 TVGMLLGQAM

-2550 QEKAAHVKGMDDAIR
+2550 QEKAAHVKGMDDDIR

-2591 QEIDEFNARHAGR
+2591 QDIDEFNARHAGR

-2618 KTNERTNARAYNGVI
+2618 KANERTNARAYNGVI

>member
-1 MGIIS
+1 MGIIN
-6 VAGASGRK
+6 VPGRVSGRQ
-14 YPINIAGDVPDEIER
+14 YPINIAGDVPDEVER
-29 GRIQQYV
+29 GRIAQYI
-36 AAQEQAFAQE
+36 AEQEQTFAKE
-46 YTAKTGKELQVDD
+46 YTARFGVAPEAPEDD
-59 GTAIGRGWERGMASA
+59 GTAIGRGLERGAAST
-74 KTRLGTTQRIIGEQ
+74 KTRLGTTQRIIGGQLEESLPF
-88 TGLDFLKNYGVDVE
+88 GLGTLLKDYGKSVE
-102 EQGRYEQLLAQLSQ
+102 EQGNYEQLLAQLSQ
-116 PTPLEYTDVKG
+116 PAPIEYTDVKG
-127 LGSGFTFVGEQIG
+127 LNSGFSFVGEQLG
-140 QTAPET
+140 QTALET
-146 GAIMGATL
+146 GAVIGATT
-154 LGTIGGTAATGNP
+154 LGTIAGTAATGNP
-167 VAGTA
+167 VTGTA
-172 LGITAGALTA
+172 LGLTAGALTA
-182 SPTIFGGHVQRQE
+182 APTIFGGNVQRQE

-215 VGSATVEAIADRFL
+215 VGQATIESITDKL
-229 ILGLIKPGQ
+229 ILLKLVKPGQ

-245 GGLIEGAAVEAPTEI
+245 GGLIEGAALEAPTEI
-260 LQQVLERAQ
+260 LQQVIERAQ
-269 AGLPLTDDAAM
+269 AGLPLDDDAAI
-280 QEYITSGISG
+280 QEYITGGISG
-290 AVVGSSIRG
+290 AVVGGSIRA

-305 IGTGAQPTPSTT
+305 IGAEG
-317 PTTPAVNPPALA
+317 TPATQTETNEAPPVLA

-343 EPRQEDFPSTAQGII
+343 EPQPEDFDNIADYNT
-358 DFNAA
+358 A

-375 LTPEAQAAAD
+375 LTPEAKAAAD
-385 AVAGAA
+385 AVAGVGAA
-391 PKIDATAQKLGEPFT
+391 PTVTTAPIETPDLGAYDLVYNVAAEQYGLDPVDIKTIYETIKAKKNTGRNAAANKIAKEFVTLKTPKNVLDLFN
-406 YTTIDGKK
+406 TID
-414 TLVAPTFESLKQAL
+414 ESISKIEQED
-428 GLNPKQY
+428 
-435 YSVNELKAAAL
+435 VN
-446 AKGFDAPSAYLSG
+446 
-459 VEVYKRLS
+459 VV
-467 AKLSSAT
+467 
-474 PTVEDANVGKPT
+474 KPT
-486 VTTGSKSGTT
+486 VTTGSESGTPT
-496 ATKPGVGNGIGLDA
+496 TEPRVEDGIGPDA
-510 TQGAAKLET
+510 TQGTAEPKT
-519 PAAPGLGATV
+519 PAAPGLGAAV

-557 SGDINAAIPKNL
+557 SGDINAAIPKSL
-569 AKRALDAGLIKEE
+569 AKRALDAGLIKQE

-591 VAMKDAVDAYDAQ
+591 AAMKDAVDAYDAQ

-615 EEAKIAAEADP
+615 EEAKIAAAAAQAAAKLEGSQSAALLTP
-626 ANKTAPGN
+626 AAEELLAAAVLGAPSSITNNMRRIATENGI
-634 EEFDFDFD
+634 EILPTDTPTMVIDKLKAKKQAVES
-642 EGFEALDAARRAE
+642 LTAARRAE
-655 KVAAE
+655 KVA
-660 RKAAVKLQ
+660 V
-668 GAPVPER
+668 
-675 APMAEAIGLDDVNKL
+675 
-690 IDSGR
+690 
-695 ALISK
+695 
-700 QPISPLMRKVLSKRD
+700 
-715 FHADEIRPLFNEDQD
+715 
-730 YVIAYFTEKAGISL
+730 
-744 DPPGSLAKAM
+744 
-754 PKLDSLKQE
+754 
-763 IFTRT
+763 
-768 QDLLSSF
+768 
-775 PDVMTVY
+775 
-782 RIGRLD
+782 
-788 RAGMDNPVSFTLNPK
+788 
-803 YKANLNLPWVQ
+803 
-814 NAGFIGSQDLV
+814 
-825 PYTVNK
+825 
-831 SDIIASGDLG
+831 
-841 PRTFDEHEVLIRP
+841 
-854 TSVEPI
+854 
-860 SQLAPEQ
+860 
-867 TTAAPSIEEVA
+867 
-878 ADLDAK
+878 DLDAE

-891 ELKDAQLPSIDGE
+891 KLQGAQLPSIDEE
-904 VPDTVKG
+904 VLDTVEG
-911 LGDARAAA
+911 LGGARATA
-919 DARAKGYEQNI
+919 DARTRRSEKNIDRIVAVSEEDRAKQ
-930 NRITAESEQARANKL
+930 R
-945 AADEAQAAQIAA
+945 AADEAQAAGK
-957 ERTQQYGKG
+957 TQQYGYA
-966 DLPLSRVPAEY
+966 PM
-977 TPRTGALGMG
+977 TGALGMG
-987 KEVPPQVIPAAITVS
+987 KEAPEGADPQVIPASITVL

-1025 SRTDSKLFSNI
+1025 SRAYGKLFFD
-1036 VNGVEQGLKG
+1036 LKN
-1046 KPVNDPQVRS
+1046 KPVNDPEVRS
-1056 KLSNY
+1056 RLSKY
-1061 AYSSEKPNPQQ
+1061 AYSSKKPNPQQ
-1072 IKVGEWLQKNKVRMQ
+1072 SKVGEWLQKNKVRMQ

-1120 REKDALFNPEFAQL
+1120 REKDDLFNPEFAQL

-1148 DKQKATA
+1148 DKQKATF
-1155 VAYRKFEGIKPEG
+1155 VAYKKFEGVKPEG

-1181 GKITEIFKSSKM
+1181 GKTTEIFKPSKM
-1193 LPDTAA
+1193 LPHTAA

-1254 WVDANMSE
+1254 WVDANMSG

-1284 AVAIDLKTIYEGN
+1284 AVATKRNIEDEIDAELT
-1297 VPLRE
+1297 E
-1302 NAKASAAANFAQD
+1302 NAIKSAAANFAQD

-1327 TVVGLGKKIERIPVP
+1327 TVVAPRKNRAYIPPPV
-1342 EGDPFAA
+1342 GDPSAA
-1349 LFASAN
+1349 LFRSAD
-1355 KNKENLRK
+1355 KNKDFVASELQRDK
-1363 SLDENV
+1363 LAKQLLDRIGV
-1369 IVNPAITGILLPSNA
+1369 IKAGLLLPSNA

-1512 IQGSANLDEFA
+1512 IQGSASLDEFA
-1523 AESMSNHMFRE
+1523 AESMSNPMFRE

-1593 AGQLYMNSTG
+1593 AGQLYMNSLP
-1603 NGVSSVYKGV
+1603 NGVSPIYRGV
-1613 HKVLTYAPGSMQNN
+1613 FKILNGAPGNLQNN
-1627 ASLVG
+1627 ESLVG

-1637 FRALTEIPRKILI
+1637 FRALTKIPREILI
-1650 GLTPVP
+1650 GLTPTP
-1656 SLVDVAK
+1656 SLLDVAR
-1663 RYGLGEEATNLID
+1663 RYGLDEQATNLFN
-1676 SINQHDAENKTDFS
+1676 SIGQHDAAMKTILS

-1699 QSWKKANPEAADT
+1699 QSWKKANPEAADI
-1712 LSRIENEA
+1712 LSRIMNEA

-1726 PTDTDASNYD
+1726 PTDTDTSNYD
-1736 SYWMSYDR
+1736 KYWMSYDR
-1744 LDANGDI
+1744 LDANSGDI
-1751 ITTTRIKFNTPAE
+1751 IRTERVKFNTAKE
-1764 RNAGIEAHN
+1764 RNAGIDAHN
-1773 TNRQFALQT
+1773 GSRVFALQT

-1787 GDKNDAQVAK
+1787 GNKNDAKVAK
-1797 YTQLRAE
+1797 YNQLRAD
-1804 LNAIRDTGAIT
+1804 LNAIQGTGAQ
-1815 ATDIF
+1815 DIF
-1820 VQKRDTY
+1820 VQMRDTY
-1827 KILYEKLRK
+1827 KELYDQLRK
-1836 AIYAKIDAS
+1836 AIYNKIDAS
-1845 FRSAD
+1845 FRNAD
-1850 GTMTTEQKAAAR
+1850 GTMSADQKDAAR
-1862 KLKNEVY
+1862 KLKNDVY

-1889 FWVRFTT
+1889 FWVKINT
-1896 KNSNGQPDE
+1896 KNAEGQPDE
-1905 VIMAFGNESQRDAFI
+1905 LIMAFGTPTERDNFV
-1920 AGIPAI
+1920 AGIPADGVI
-1926 GEIYDKINKTTH
+1926 RDRINKTSH
-1938 TINKKRNEAG
+1938 TILKQRDESG
-1948 VIQKDPKTGEELYDV
+1948 VELKDPTTGQPLLDLK
-1963 EVFLKDTKS
+1963 VFEKDKKL
-1972 AFKNAPST
+1972 AFDNAPST
-1980 SFMRQALK
+1980 SFMRQALD
-1988 LMNDGNVSADVQAD
+1988 LMNKGKVSSEVQAD

-2069 NGMDAG
+2069 EGMDEG
-2075 LDAVVDGLLSSAEYT
+2075 KDAVIEGLLESARYT
-2090 LAYRKDGIME
+2090 LAYRKDGILE
-2100 QAASNVNRVAFTSTV
+2100 QVANTANRMAFTYTV
-2115 GLLNPSSALVNT
+2115 GLLNPSSSLVNT
-2127 SSIALVV
+2127 TSLAIVV
-2134 GPYLSAKH
+2134 GPYLAAKH
-2142 GWTATTTA
+2142 GWVNTTGA
-2150 ISRAVKMFSASGMSR
+2150 ISRAVKMFTASGFSR
-2165 EQDMFVGLAGQKTR
+2165 EQDMLVGLAGKKTK
-2179 KLKAMPSYMN
+2179 KLKALPSYMN
-2189 YYTRSP
+2189 YYTYSP
-2195 SGELVLRNDLNL
+2195 GGELILRDDLNL
-2207 SPSKRAYLDSK
+2207 SPAQLADLEEAR
-2218 KYVMAVGEVNGFFS
+2218 YVVAVGDVNGFFS

-2244 RIKGKNGWDTANV
+2244 RTKGKNWWDTANV
-2257 ISASAFQLVERM
+2257 VSASAFQLVERM
-2269 TREVSLIATYDL
+2269 TREASLVATYRL
-2281 ELAKLANNTSMTE
+2281 ELSKLANDTSMTT
-2294 QQKQVVAAKEA
+2294 QQKQAAAAKEA

-2313 GGSIRAMSPKYFRKH
+2313 GGSIRAMSPKYFRKN

-2370 RFAAIHLSSWFLAG
+2370 RFAAVHLSSLFLAG

-2414 RKYIGEIAYKGFP
+2414 RKYLGELAYKGFP
-2427 TELMGI
+2427 TEFMGV
-2433 DVSSRIGLNLKDL
+2433 DVSARIGLNLKDL

-2475 KNFRRGMTEMLDPAG
+2475 KNIKRGMTEMADPAG
-2490 DPQRAIEAMAPAS
+2490 DPQRAIEAMVPAS

-2518 KTRRGD
+2518 KTRRND

-2530 TGGMLLGQAM
+2530 TVGMLLGQAM

-2550 QEKAAHVKGMDDAIR
+2550 QEKAAHVKGMDDDIR

-2591 QEIDEFNARHAGR
+2591 QDIDEFNARHAGR

-2618 KTNERTNARAYNGVI
+2618 KANERTNARAYNGVI

>member
-1 MGIIS
+1 MGIIN
-6 VAGASGRK
+6 VPGRVSGRQ
-14 YPINIAGDVPDEIER
+14 YPINIAGDVPDEVER
-29 GRIQQYV
+29 GRIAQYI
-36 AAQEQAFAQE
+36 AEQEQTFAKE
-46 YTAKTGKELQVDD
+46 YTARFGVAPEAPEDD
-59 GTAIGRGWERGMASA
+59 GTAIGRGWERGLASA

-88 TGLDFLKNYGVDVE
+88 TGLDFLKNYGIDVE
-102 EQGRYEQLLAQLSQ
+102 EQGNYEQLLAQLSQ

-127 LGSGFTFVGEQIG
+127 LGSGFTFVGEQLG

-146 GAIMGATL
+146 GAVIGATT
-154 LGTIGGTAATGNP
+154 LGTIAGTAATGNP
-167 VAGTA
+167 VTGTA
-172 LGITAGALTA
+172 LGLTAGALTA
-182 SPTIFGGHVQRQE
+182 APTIFGGNVQRQE

-215 VGSATVEAIADRFL
+215 VGQATIESITDKL
-229 ILGLIKPGQ
+229 ILLKLVKPGQ

-245 GGLIEGAAVEAPTEI
+245 GGLIEGAALEAPTEI
-260 LQQVLERAQ
+260 LQQVIERAQ
-269 AGLPLTDDAAM
+269 AGLPLDDDAAI
-280 QEYITSGISG
+280 QEYITGGISG
-290 AVVGSSIRG
+290 AVVGGSIRA

-305 IGTGAQPTPSTT
+305 IGAEG
-317 PTTPAVNPPALA
+317 TPATQTETNEAPPALA
-329 GPIAPVTQLGVTAQ
+329 GPTAPVTQLGVTAQ
-343 EPRQEDFPSTAQGII
+343 EPQPEDFDNIA
-358 DFNAA
+358 DYNAA

-375 LTPEAQAAAD
+375 LTPEAKAAAD
-385 AVAGAA
+385 AVAGVGAA
-391 PKIDATAQKLGEPFT
+391 PTVTTAPIETPDLGAYDLVYNVAAEQYGLDPVDIKTIYETIKAKQGFNRNAAAFKIADEFATLGTKEKVLELFD
-406 YTTIDGKK
+406 TID
-414 TLVAPTFESLKQAL
+414 ESISRIGQ
-428 GLNPKQY
+428 
-435 YSVNELKAAAL
+435 
-446 AKGFDAPSAYLSG
+446 
-459 VEVYKRLS
+459 
-467 AKLSSAT
+467 
-474 PTVEDANVGKPT
+474 EDANVFKPT
-486 VTTGSKSGTT
+486 VAAGSKSGPP
-496 ATKPGVGNGIGLDA
+496 ATKPGVGDGIGPDA
-510 TQGAAKLET
+510 TQGTAKLET
-519 PAAPGLGATV
+519 PAATGLGAAV

-557 SGDINAAIPKNL
+557 SGPINAAIPKSL
-569 AKRALDAGLIKEE
+569 AKRALDAGLIKQE

-591 VAMKDAVDAYDAQ
+591 AAMKDAVDAYDAQ

-610 TAAPI
+610 TAAP
-615 EEAKIAAEADP
+615 
-626 ANKTAPGN
+626 
-634 EEFDFDFD
+634 
-642 EGFEALDAARRAE
+642 
-655 KVAAE
+655 
-660 RKAAVKLQ
+660 
-668 GAPVPER
+668 
-675 APMAEAIGLDDVNKL
+675 
-690 IDSGR
+690 
-695 ALISK
+695 
-700 QPISPLMRKVLSKRD
+700 
-715 FHADEIRPLFNEDQD
+715 
-730 YVIAYFTEKAGISL
+730 
-744 DPPGSLAKAM
+744 
-754 PKLDSLKQE
+754 
-763 IFTRT
+763 
-768 QDLLSSF
+768 
-775 PDVMTVY
+775 
-782 RIGRLD
+782 
-788 RAGMDNPVSFTLNPK
+788 
-803 YKANLNLPWVQ
+803 
-814 NAGFIGSQDLV
+814 
-825 PYTVNK
+825 
-831 SDIIASGDLG
+831 
-841 PRTFDEHEVLIRP
+841 
-854 TSVEPI
+854 
-860 SQLAPEQ
+860 
-867 TTAAPSIEEVA
+867 SIEEVA
-878 ADLDAK
+878 ADLDAE

-966 DLPLSRVPAEY
+966 DLPLSLVPAEY
-977 TPRTGALGMG
+977 DPMTGALGRG
-987 KEVPPQVIPAAITVS
+987 EVAPEGAARQVIPATIRVS
-1002 QAPITPEKQVEPVTE
+1002 QAPPPVYKPEYISAKFWTDTFGLRSNSKMFEALAGEEISGSKVRRTLAQYAGTKGQSAAKTKIKAWLDKTAIKYTATPPDE
-1017 KLWKEMGF
+1017 
-1025 SRTDSKLFSNI
+1025 R
-1036 VNGVEQGLKG
+1036 
-1046 KPVNDPQVRS
+1046 
-1056 KLSNY
+1056 
-1061 AYSSEKPNPQQ
+1061 SSEGLAAKAKFTAANR
-1072 IKVGEWLQKNKVRMQ
+1072 K
-1087 GAPDVRSSA
+1087 
-1096 GQAMISQIE
+1096 
-1105 ATSRGKLDAANLAAQ
+1105 KLDADNLAAQ
-1120 REKDALFNPEFAQL
+1120 QKKDDLFNPEFAEL

-1148 DKQKATA
+1148 DKQKATF
-1155 VAYRKFEGIKPEG
+1155 VAYGEFKGEAPAEPVMYLTGRVFKDDQGKERAEE
-1168 TVTYRLVRTDKKT
+1168 KKV
-1181 GKITEIFKSSKM
+1181 SM
-1193 LPDTAA
+1193 LPHTAA
-1199 GKYFERYKRVV
+1199 GKYFERYKRIP
-1210 DALDAIASDYNG
+1210 DALNAIASDYTG
-1222 DIIAQAVDKE
+1222 DINAYKTDDQVS
-1232 GPAIDNKFY
+1232 PAENTFFVGTGRIP
-1241 AGLGKDSAFAARA
+1241 ATAARA

-1262 AVQKQLSSRIS
+1262 AVREQLSSLIS
-1273 KMSGSYLAAPD
+1273 KAKTSYLAASD
-1284 AVAIDLKTIYEGN
+1284 VVAIKRKTATDIEAG
-1297 VPLRE
+1297 LTK
-1302 NAKASAAANFAQD
+1302 NAIASAAANMKRE
-1315 DAIGNAVSSQRV
+1315 DAIANAVSSKGV
-1327 TVVGLGKKIERIPVP
+1327 TLAQPI
-1342 EGDPFAA
+1342 
-1349 LFASAN
+1349 N
-1355 KNKENLRK
+1355 
-1363 SLDENV
+1363 
-1369 IVNPAITGILLPSNA
+1369 AITGILLPSNA

-1603 NGVSSVYKGV
+1603 NGVTSVYKGV
-1613 HKVLTYAPGSMQNN
+1613 HKVLTYAPGNMQNN
-1627 ASLVG
+1627 ESLVG

-1637 FRALTEIPRKILI
+1637 FRALTRIPREILI
-1650 GLTPVP
+1650 GLTPTP
-1656 SLVDVAK
+1656 SLLDVAR
-1663 RYGLGEEATNLID
+1663 RYGLDEQATNLFN
-1676 SINQHDAENKTDFS
+1676 SIGQHDAAMKTILS

-1699 QSWKKANPEAADT
+1699 QSWKKANPEAADI
-1712 LSRIENEA
+1712 LSRIMNEA

-1726 PTDTDASNYD
+1726 PTDTDTSNYD
-1736 SYWMSYDR
+1736 KYWMSYDR
-1744 LDANGDI
+1744 LDANSGDI
-1751 ITTTRIKFNTPAE
+1751 IRTERVKFNTAKE
-1764 RNAGIEAHN
+1764 RNAGIDAHN
-1773 TNRQFALQT
+1773 GSRVFALQT

-1787 GDKNDAQVAK
+1787 GNKNDAKVAK
-1797 YTQLRAE
+1797 YNQLRAD
-1804 LNAIRDTGAIT
+1804 LNAIQGTGAQ
-1815 ATDIF
+1815 DIF
-1820 VQKRDTY
+1820 VQMRDTY
-1827 KILYEKLRK
+1827 KELYDQLRK
-1836 AIYAKIDAS
+1836 AIYNKIDAS
-1845 FRSAD
+1845 FRNAD
-1850 GTMTTEQKAAAR
+1850 GTMSTDQKDAAR
-1862 KLKNEVY
+1862 KLKNDVY

-1889 FWVRFTT
+1889 FWVKINT
-1896 KNSNGQPDE
+1896 KNAEGQPDE
-1905 VIMAFGNESQRDAFI
+1905 LIMAFGTPTERDNFV
-1920 AGIPAI
+1920 AGIPADGVI
-1926 GEIYDKINKTTH
+1926 RDRINKTSH
-1938 TINKKRNEAG
+1938 TILKQRDESG
-1948 VIQKDPKTGEELYDV
+1948 VELKDPTTGQPLLDLK
-1963 EVFLKDTKS
+1963 VFEKDKKL
-1972 AFKNAPST
+1972 AFDNAPST
-1980 SFMRQALK
+1980 SFMRQALD
-1988 LMNDGNVSADVQAD
+1988 LMNKGKVSSEVQAD

-2069 NGMDAG
+2069 EGMDEG
-2075 LDAVVDGLLSSAEYT
+2075 KDAVIEGLLESARYT
-2090 LAYRKDGIME
+2090 LAYRKDGILE
-2100 QAASNVNRVAFTSTV
+2100 QVANTANRMAFTYTV
-2115 GLLNPSSALVNT
+2115 GLLNPSSSLVNT
-2127 SSIALVV
+2127 TSLAIVV
-2134 GPYLSAKH
+2134 GPYLAAKH
-2142 GWTATTTA
+2142 GWVNTTGA
-2150 ISRAVKMFSASGMSR
+2150 ISRAVKMFTASGFSR
-2165 EQDMFVGLAGQKTR
+2165 EQDMLVGLAGKKTK
-2179 KLKAMPSYMN
+2179 KLKALPSYMN
-2189 YYTRSP
+2189 YYTYSP
-2195 SGELVLRNDLNL
+2195 GGELILRDDLNL
-2207 SPSKRAYLDSK
+2207 SPAQRADLEEAR
-2218 KYVMAVGEVNGFFS
+2218 YVVAVGDVNGFFS

-2244 RIKGKNGWDTANV
+2244 RTKGKNWWDTANV
-2257 ISASAFQLVERM
+2257 VSASAFQLVERM
-2269 TREVSLIATYDL
+2269 TREASLVATYRL
-2281 ELAKLANNTSMTE
+2281 ELSKLANDTSMTT
-2294 QQKQVVAAKEA
+2294 QQKQAAAAKEA

-2313 GGSIRAMSPKYFRKH
+2313 GGSIRAMSPKYFRKN

-2370 RFAAIHLSSWFLAG
+2370 RFAAVHLSSLFLAG

-2414 RKYIGEIAYKGFP
+2414 RKYLGELAYKGFP
-2427 TELMGI
+2427 TEFMGV
-2433 DVSSRIGLNLKDL
+2433 DVSARIGLNLKDL

-2475 KNFRRGMTEMLDPAG
+2475 KNIKRGMTEMADPAG
-2490 DPQRAIEAMAPAS
+2490 DPQRAIEAMVPAS

-2518 KTRRGD
+2518 KTRRND

-2530 TGGMLLGQAM
+2530 TVGMLLGQAM

-2550 QEKAAHVKGMDDAIR
+2550 QEKAAHVKGMDDDIR

-2591 QEIDEFNARHAGR
+2591 QDIDEFNARHAGR

-2618 KTNERTNARAYNGVI
+2618 KANERTNARAYNGVI

>member
-1 MGIIS
+1 MGIIN
-6 VAGASGRK
+6 VPGRVSGRQ
-14 YPINIAGDVPDEIER
+14 YPINIAGDVPDEVER
-29 GRIQQYV
+29 GRIAQYI
-36 AAQEQAFAQE
+36 AEQEQTFAKE
-46 YTAKTGKELQVDD
+46 YTARFGVAPEAPEDD
-59 GTAIGRGWERGMASA
+59 GTAIGRGLERSSA
-74 KTRLGTTQRIIGEQ
+74 KTRLGTTQRIIGGQLEESLPF
-88 TGLDFLKNYGVDVE
+88 GLGTLLKDYGKSVE
-102 EQGRYEQLLAQLSQ
+102 EQGNYEQLLAQLSQ
-116 PTPLEYTDVKG
+116 PAPIEYTDVKG
-127 LGSGFTFVGEQIG
+127 LNSFFSFVGEQLG
-140 QTAPET
+140 QTALET
-146 GAIMGATL
+146 GAIMGAGI

-172 LGITAGALTA
+172 LGVTAGALTA
-182 SPTIFGGHVQRQE
+182 APTIFGGNVQRQE

-206 DLTDALAAT
+206 DLTDALSAT
-215 VGSATVEAIADRFL
+215 VGQAAIEAITDKL
-229 ILGLIKPGQ
+229 ILLKLVKPGQ

-245 GGLIEGAAVEAPTEI
+245 GGLIEGAALEAPTEI

-269 AGLPLTDDAAM
+269 AGLPLDDDAAI
-280 QEYITSGISG
+280 QEYITGGISG
-290 AVVGSSIRG
+290 AVVGGSIRA
-299 PLAMAG
+299 PLAMTG

-329 GPIAPVTQLGVTAQ
+329 GPTAPVTQLGVTAQ
-343 EPRQEDFPSTAQGII
+343 EPQPEDFDNIADYNT
-358 DFNAA
+358 A

-391 PKIDATAQKLGEPFT
+391 PKINATAQELGEPFT

-459 VEVYKRLS
+459 AEVYKRLS
-467 AKLSSAT
+467 AKRSSAT
-474 PTVEDANVGKPT
+474 PTVEDVNVVKPT
-486 VTTGSKSGTT
+486 VTTGSKSGTP
-496 ATKPGVGNGIGLDA
+496 ATEPRVEDGIGPDA
-510 TQGAAKLET
+510 TQGTAEPKT
-519 PAAPGLGATV
+519 PAETRLGATV

-541 QSAALKALI
+541 SLLQPATLGLFENMGENGALMEYPEVAANLDKYVQDIDFAALDVATKSEEYAQYKAT
-550 EEMRAAT
+550 MA
-557 SGDINAAIPKNL
+557 SNL
-569 AKRALDAGLIKEE
+569 AAAYPSGEIPVTRTEGYADPKAEKTKRNFTVRPE
-582 DMGMALIAR
+582 D
-591 VAMKDAVDAYDAQ
+591 VAFVGNVDEQ
-604 PAPEQT
+604 ELVIRTPEGKLQSVRIGTAPS
-610 TAAPI
+610 I

-626 ANKTAPGN
+626 APGN

-655 KVAAE
+655 KVAVDLKVAAE
-660 RKAAVKLQ
+660 REAAVKLQ
-668 GAPVPER
+668 GAP
-675 APMAEAIGLDDVNKL
+675 
-690 IDSGR
+690 
-695 ALISK
+695 
-700 QPISPLMRKVLSKRD
+700 
-715 FHADEIRPLFNEDQD
+715 
-730 YVIAYFTEKAGISL
+730 
-744 DPPGSLAKAM
+744 
-754 PKLDSLKQE
+754 
-763 IFTRT
+763 
-768 QDLLSSF
+768 
-775 PDVMTVY
+775 
-782 RIGRLD
+782 
-788 RAGMDNPVSFTLNPK
+788 
-803 YKANLNLPWVQ
+803 
-814 NAGFIGSQDLV
+814 
-825 PYTVNK
+825 
-831 SDIIASGDLG
+831 
-841 PRTFDEHEVLIRP
+841 
-854 TSVEPI
+854 
-860 SQLAPEQ
+860 EQ
-867 TTAAPSIEEVA
+867 G
-878 ADLDAK
+878 
-884 VAAQAAA
+884 
-891 ELKDAQLPSIDGE
+891 AQLPSIDEE
-904 VPDTVKG
+904 VLDTVEG

-919 DARAKGYEQNI
+919 DARTKGYEKKI
-930 NRITAESEQARANKL
+930 DRIVAVSEEDRAKQR
-945 AADEAQAAQIAA
+945 AADEAQAAGK
-957 ERTQQYGKG
+957 TQQYGY
-966 DLPLSRVPAEY
+966 DPM
-977 TPRTGALGMG
+977 TGALGMG
-987 KEVPPQVIPAAITVS
+987 EVAPEGADPQVIPASITVP

-1025 SRTDSKLFSNI
+1025 SNNTSKLFSNI

-1046 KPVNDPQVRS
+1046 KPVNDPEVRS
-1056 KLSNY
+1056 RLSKY

-1072 IKVGEWLQKNKVRMQ
+1072 IKVDEWLQKNKVRMQ

-1096 GQAMISQIE
+1096 GQAMISRIE
-1105 ATSRGKLDAANLAAQ
+1105 ATNRGKLDADNLAAQ
-1120 REKDALFNPEFAQL
+1120 REKDDLFNPEFAEL

-1148 DKQKATA
+1148 DKQKATF
-1155 VAYRKFEGIKPEG
+1155 VAYGEFKGEAPAEPVMYLTGRVSKDRQGKERAEE
-1168 TVTYRLVRTDKKT
+1168 KKV
-1181 GKITEIFKSSKM
+1181 IM
-1193 LPDTAA
+1193 LPHTAA
-1199 GKYFERYKRVV
+1199 GKYFERYKRIP
-1210 DALDAIASDYNG
+1210 DALNAIASDYTG
-1222 DIIAQAVDKE
+1222 DINAYKTDDQVS
-1232 GPAIDNKFY
+1232 PAENTFFVGTGRIP
-1241 AGLGKDSAFAARA
+1241 ATAARA

-1262 AVQKQLSSRIS
+1262 AVQKQLSSLIS
-1273 KMSGSYLAAPD
+1273 KAKTSYLAASD

-1302 NAKASAAANFAQD
+1302 NAKASAAANMKRD
-1315 DAIGNAVSSQRV
+1315 DAEVETNAAIAKTVSSKRV
-1327 TVVGLGKKIERIPVP
+1327 TVVELRKNRARIPVP
-1342 EGDPFAA
+1342 EGDPSAA

-1355 KNKENLRK
+1355 KNKDFVASELQIDK
-1363 SLDENV
+1363 LAKQLLDRIGV
-1369 IVNPAITGILLPSNA
+1369 IKTGILLPSNA

-1603 NGVSSVYKGV
+1603 NGVTSVYKGV
-1613 HKVLTYAPGSMQNN
+1613 HKVLTYAPGNMQNN
-1627 ASLVG
+1627 ESLVG

-1637 FRALTEIPRKILI
+1637 FRALTKIPREILI
-1650 GLTPVP
+1650 GLTPTP
-1656 SLVDVAK
+1656 SLLDVAR
-1663 RYGLGEEATNLID
+1663 RYGLDEQATNLFN
-1676 SINQHDAENKTDFS
+1676 SIGQHDAAMKTILS

-1699 QSWKKANPEAADT
+1699 QSWKKANPEAADI
-1712 LSRIENEA
+1712 LSRIMNEA

-1726 PTDTDASNYD
+1726 PTDMDTSNYD
-1736 SYWMSYDR
+1736 KYWMSYDR
-1744 LDANGDI
+1744 LDANSGDI
-1751 ITTTRIKFNTPAE
+1751 IRTERVKFNTAKE
-1764 RNAGIEAHN
+1764 RNAGIDAHN
-1773 TNRQFALQT
+1773 GSRVFALQT

-1787 GDKNDAQVAK
+1787 GNKNDAKVAK
-1797 YTQLRAE
+1797 YNQLRAD
-1804 LNAIRDTGAIT
+1804 LNAIQGTGAQ
-1815 ATDIF
+1815 DIF
-1820 VQKRDTY
+1820 VQMRDTY
-1827 KILYEKLRK
+1827 KELYDQLRK
-1836 AIYAKIDAS
+1836 AIYNKIDAS
-1845 FRSAD
+1845 FRNAD
-1850 GTMTTEQKAAAR
+1850 GTMSADQKDAAR
-1862 KLKNEVY
+1862 KLKNDVY

-1889 FWVRFTT
+1889 FWVKINT
-1896 KNSNGQPDE
+1896 KNAEGQPDE
-1905 VIMAFGNESQRDAFI
+1905 LIMAFGTPTERDNFV
-1920 AGIPAI
+1920 AGIPADGVI
-1926 GEIYDKINKTTH
+1926 RDRINKTSH
-1938 TINKKRNEAG
+1938 TILKQRDESG
-1948 VIQKDPKTGEELYDV
+1948 VELKDPTTGQPLLDLK
-1963 EVFLKDTKS
+1963 VFEKDKKL
-1972 AFKNAPST
+1972 AFDNAPST
-1980 SFMRQALK
+1980 SFMRQALD
-1988 LMNDGNVSADVQAD
+1988 LMNKGKVSSEVQAD

-2069 NGMDAG
+2069 EGMDEG
-2075 LDAVVDGLLSSAEYT
+2075 KDAVIEGLLESARYT
-2090 LAYRKDGIME
+2090 LAYRKDGILE
-2100 QAASNVNRVAFTSTV
+2100 QVANTANRMAFTYTV
-2115 GLLNPSSALVNT
+2115 GLLNPSSSLVNT
-2127 SSIALVV
+2127 TSLAIVV
-2134 GPYLSAKH
+2134 GPYLAAKH
-2142 GWTATTTA
+2142 GWVNTTGA
-2150 ISRAVKMFSASGMSR
+2150 ISRAVKMFTASGFSR
-2165 EQDMFVGLAGQKTR
+2165 EQDMLVGLAGKKTK
-2179 KLKAMPSYMN
+2179 KLKALPSYMN
-2189 YYTRSP
+2189 YYTYSP
-2195 SGELVLRNDLNL
+2195 GGELILRDDLNL
-2207 SPSKRAYLDSK
+2207 SPAQRADLEEAR
-2218 KYVMAVGEVNGFFS
+2218 YVVAVGDVNGFFS

-2244 RIKGKNGWDTANV
+2244 RTKGKNWWDTANV
-2257 ISASAFQLVERM
+2257 VSASAFQLVERM
-2269 TREVSLIATYDL
+2269 TREASLVATYRL
-2281 ELAKLANNTSMTE
+2281 ELSKLANDTSMTT
-2294 QQKQVVAAKEA
+2294 QQKQAAAAKEA

-2370 RFAAIHLSSWFLAG
+2370 RFAAVHLSSLFLAG

-2414 RKYIGEIAYKGFP
+2414 RKYLGELAYKGFP
-2427 TELMGI
+2427 TEFMGVDI
-2433 DVSSRIGLNLKDL
+2433 SARIGLNLKDL

-2460 EIVVQVLGGPAWGTF
+2460 EIMVQVLGGPAWGTF
-2475 KNFRRGMTEMLDPAG
+2475 KNIKRGMTEMADPAG
-2490 DPQRAIEAMAPAS
+2490 DPQRAIEAMVPAS

-2524 PIVDDI
+2524 PVVDDI

-2618 KTNERTNARAYNGVI
+2618 KANERTNARAYNGVI

>member
-1 MGIIS
+1 MGIIN
-6 VAGASGRK
+6 VPGRVSGRQ
-14 YPINIAGDVPDEIER
+14 YPINIAGDVPDEVER
-29 GRIQQYV
+29 GRIAQYI
-36 AAQEQAFAQE
+36 AEQEQTFAKE
-46 YTAKTGKELQVDD
+46 YTARFGVAPEAPEDD
-59 GTAIGRGWERGMASA
+59 GTAIGRGLERGAASA
-74 KTRLGTTQRIIGEQ
+74 KTRLGTTQRIIGGQLEESLPF
-88 TGLDFLKNYGVDVE
+88 GLGTLLKDYGKSVE
-102 EQGRYEQLLAQLSQ
+102 EQGNYEQLLAQLSQ
-116 PTPLEYTDVKG
+116 PAPIEYTDVKG
-127 LGSGFTFVGEQIG
+127 LNSGFSFVGEQLG
-140 QTAPET
+140 QTALET
-146 GAIMGATL
+146 GAVIGATT
-154 LGTIGGTAATGNP
+154 LGTIAGTAATGNP
-167 VAGTA
+167 VTGTA
-172 LGITAGALTA
+172 LGLTAGALTA
-182 SPTIFGGHVQRQE
+182 APTIFGGNVQRQE

-215 VGSATVEAIADRFL
+215 VGQATIESITDKL
-229 ILGLIKPGQ
+229 ILLKLVKPGQ

-245 GGLIEGAAVEAPTEI
+245 GGLIEGAALEAPTEI
-260 LQQVLERAQ
+260 LQQVIERAQ
-269 AGLPLTDDAAM
+269 AGLPLDDDAAI
-280 QEYITSGISG
+280 QEYITGGISG
-290 AVVGSSIRG
+290 AVVGGSIRA

-305 IGTGAQPTPSTT
+305 IGAEG
-317 PTTPAVNPPALA
+317 TPATQTETNEAPPVLA
-329 GPIAPVTQLGVTAQ
+329 GPTAPVTQLGVTAQ
-343 EPRQEDFPSTAQGII
+343 EPQREDFDNIADYNT
-358 DFNAA
+358 A
-363 LGQYYAGIAATT
+363 LGQYAAGIAATT
-375 LTPEAQAAAD
+375 LTPEAKAAAD
-385 AVAGAA
+385 AVAGVGAA
-391 PKIDATAQKLGEPFT
+391 PTVTTAPIETPDLGAYDLVYNVAAEQYGLDPVDIKTIYETIKAKKNTGRNAAANKIAKEFVTLKTTENVLDLFN
-406 YTTIDGKK
+406 TID
-414 TLVAPTFESLKQAL
+414 ESISKIEQ
-428 GLNPKQY
+428 
-435 YSVNELKAAAL
+435 
-446 AKGFDAPSAYLSG
+446 
-459 VEVYKRLS
+459 
-467 AKLSSAT
+467 
-474 PTVEDANVGKPT
+474 EDANVGKPT

-615 EEAKIAAEADP
+615 EEVAVD
-626 ANKTAPGN
+626 
-634 EEFDFDFD
+634 
-642 EGFEALDAARRAE
+642 L

-660 RKAAVKLQ
+660 REAAEKLQ
-668 GAPVPER
+668 GAP
-675 APMAEAIGLDDVNKL
+675 
-690 IDSGR
+690 
-695 ALISK
+695 
-700 QPISPLMRKVLSKRD
+700 
-715 FHADEIRPLFNEDQD
+715 
-730 YVIAYFTEKAGISL
+730 
-744 DPPGSLAKAM
+744 
-754 PKLDSLKQE
+754 
-763 IFTRT
+763 
-768 QDLLSSF
+768 
-775 PDVMTVY
+775 
-782 RIGRLD
+782 
-788 RAGMDNPVSFTLNPK
+788 
-803 YKANLNLPWVQ
+803 
-814 NAGFIGSQDLV
+814 
-825 PYTVNK
+825 
-831 SDIIASGDLG
+831 
-841 PRTFDEHEVLIRP
+841 
-854 TSVEPI
+854 
-860 SQLAPEQ
+860 EQ
-867 TTAAPSIEEVA
+867 G
-878 ADLDAK
+878 
-884 VAAQAAA
+884 
-891 ELKDAQLPSIDGE
+891 AQLPSIDEE
-904 VPDTVKG
+904 VLDTVEG
-911 LGDARAAA
+911 LGGARAAA
-919 DARAKGYEQNI
+919 DARTKRSEKNI
-930 NRITAESEQARANKL
+930 NRITAEREQVRANKL
-945 AADEAQAAQIAA
+945 AADKAQAAQIAA

-966 DLPLSRVPAEY
+966 ELPLSLVPAEY
-977 TPRTGALGMG
+977 APMTGALGMG
-987 KEVPPQVIPAAITVS
+987 EVAPEGAGQQVIPAPITVPE
-1002 QAPITPEKQVEPVTE
+1002 APITPEKQVEPVTE

-1046 KPVNDPQVRS
+1046 KPVNDPEVRS
-1056 KLSNY
+1056 RLSNY

-1181 GKITEIFKSSKM
+1181 GKITETFKSSKM

-1262 AVQKQLSSRIS
+1262 AVQKQLSSRIA

-1284 AVAIDLKTIYEGN
+1284 AVATKRNIEDEIDAELT
-1297 VPLRE
+1297 E
-1302 NAKASAAANFAQD
+1302 NAIKSAAANFAQD

-1327 TVVGLGKKIERIPVP
+1327 TVVAPRKNRAYIPP
-1342 EGDPFAA
+1342 PIGDPSAA
-1349 LFASAN
+1349 LFRSAD
-1355 KNKENLRK
+1355 KNKDFVASELQRDK
-1363 SLDENV
+1363 LAKQLLDRIGV
-1369 IVNPAITGILLPSNA
+1369 IKAGLLLPSNA

-1512 IQGSANLDEFA
+1512 IQGSASLDEFA
-1523 AESMSNHMFRE
+1523 AESMSNPMFRE

-1593 AGQLYMNSTG
+1593 AGQLYMNSLP
-1603 NGVSSVYKGV
+1603 NGVSPIYRGV
-1613 HKVLTYAPGSMQNN
+1613 FKILNGAPGNLQNN
-1627 ASLVG
+1627 ESLVG

-1637 FRALTEIPRKILI
+1637 FRALTKIPREILI
-1650 GLTPVP
+1650 GLTPTP
-1656 SLVDVAK
+1656 SLLDVAR
-1663 RYGLGEEATNLID
+1663 RYGLDEQATNLFN
-1676 SINQHDAENKTDFS
+1676 SIGQHDAAMKTILS

-1699 QSWKKANPEAADT
+1699 QSWKKANPEAADI
-1712 LSRIENEA
+1712 LSRIMNEA

-1726 PTDTDASNYD
+1726 PTDTDTSNYD
-1736 SYWMSYDR
+1736 KYWMSYDR
-1744 LDANGDI
+1744 LDANSGDI
-1751 ITTTRIKFNTPAE
+1751 IRTERVKFNTAKE
-1764 RNAGIEAHN
+1764 RNAGIDAHN
-1773 TNRQFALQT
+1773 GSRVFALQT

-1787 GDKNDAQVAK
+1787 GNKNDAKVAK
-1797 YTQLRAE
+1797 YNQLRAD
-1804 LNAIRDTGAIT
+1804 LNAIQGTGAQ
-1815 ATDIF
+1815 DIF
-1820 VQKRDTY
+1820 VQMRDTY
-1827 KILYEKLRK
+1827 KELYDQLRK
-1836 AIYAKIDAS
+1836 AIYNKIDAS
-1845 FRSAD
+1845 FRNAD
-1850 GTMTTEQKAAAR
+1850 GTMSADQKDAAR
-1862 KLKNEVY
+1862 KLKNDVY

-1889 FWVRFTT
+1889 FWVKINT
-1896 KNSNGQPDE
+1896 KNAEGQPDE
-1905 VIMAFGNESQRDAFI
+1905 LIMAFGTPTERDNFV
-1920 AGIPAI
+1920 AGIPADGVI
-1926 GEIYDKINKTTH
+1926 RDRINKTSH
-1938 TINKKRNEAG
+1938 TILKQRDESG
-1948 VIQKDPKTGEELYDV
+1948 VELKDPTTGQPLLDLK
-1963 EVFLKDTKS
+1963 VFEKDKKL
-1972 AFKNAPST
+1972 AFDNAPST
-1980 SFMRQALK
+1980 SFMRQALD
-1988 LMNDGNVSADVQAD
+1988 LMNKGKVSSEVQAD

-2069 NGMDAG
+2069 EGMDEG
-2075 LDAVVDGLLSSAEYT
+2075 KDAVIEGLLESARYT
-2090 LAYRKDGIME
+2090 LAYRKDGILE
-2100 QAASNVNRVAFTSTV
+2100 QVANTANRMAFTYTV
-2115 GLLNPSSALVNT
+2115 GLLNPSSSLVNT
-2127 SSIALVV
+2127 TSLAIVV
-2134 GPYLSAKH
+2134 GPYLAAKH
-2142 GWTATTTA
+2142 GWVNTTGA
-2150 ISRAVKMFSASGMSR
+2150 ISRAVKMFTASGFSR
-2165 EQDMFVGLAGQKTR
+2165 EQDMLVGLAGQKTK
-2179 KLKAMPSYMN
+2179 KLKALPSYMN
-2189 YYTRSP
+2189 YYTYSP
-2195 SGELVLRNDLNL
+2195 GGELILRDDLNL
-2207 SPSKRAYLDSK
+2207 SPAQRADLEEAR
-2218 KYVMAVGEVNGFFS
+2218 YVVAVGDVNGFFS

-2244 RIKGKNGWDTANV
+2244 RTKGKNWWDTANV
-2257 ISASAFQLVERM
+2257 VSASAFQLVERM
-2269 TREVSLIATYDL
+2269 TREASLVATYRL
-2281 ELAKLANNTSMTE
+2281 ELSKLANDTSMTT
-2294 QQKQVVAAKEA
+2294 QQKQAAAAKEA

-2313 GGSIRAMSPKYFRKH
+2313 GGSIRAMSPKYFRKN

-2370 RFAAIHLSSWFLAG
+2370 RFAAVHLSSLFLAG

-2414 RKYIGEIAYKGFP
+2414 RKYLGELAYKGFP
-2427 TELMGI
+2427 TEFMGV
-2433 DVSSRIGLNLKDL
+2433 DVSARIGLNLKDL

-2475 KNFRRGMTEMLDPAG
+2475 KNIKRGMTEMADPAG
-2490 DPQRAIEAMAPAS
+2490 DPQRAIEAMVPAS

-2518 KTRRGD
+2518 KTRRND

-2530 TGGMLLGQAM
+2530 TVGMLLGQAM

-2550 QEKAAHVKGMDDAIR
+2550 QEKAAHVKGMDDDIR

-2591 QEIDEFNARHAGR
+2591 QDIDEFNARHAGR

-2618 KTNERTNARAYNGVI
+2618 KANERTNARAYNGVI

>member
-36 AAQEQAFAQE
+36 AAQEQAFSQE

-59 GTAIGRGWERGMASA
+59 GTAIGRGLERAAASV

-116 PTPLEYTDVKG
+116 PAPIEYTDVKG
-127 LGSGFTFVGEQIG
+127 LNSGFSFIGEQLG
-140 QTAPET
+140 QTALET

-167 VAGTA
+167 VTGTA

-305 IGTGAQPTPSTT
+305 IGTGDQPSP
-317 PTTPAVNPPALA
+317 PPPAVNPPAPA

-375 LTPEAQAAAD
+375 LTPEAKAAAD
-385 AVAGAA
+385 AVAGVGAA
-391 PKIDATAQKLGEPFT
+391 PKINATAQELGEPFT
-406 YTTIDGKK
+406 FTTVDGKK

-428 GLNPKQY
+428 GLDSKKY
-435 YSVNELKAAAL
+435 YSVDELNAAARD
-446 AKGFDAPSAYLSG
+446 KGFDAPRAYLSG
-459 VEVYKRLS
+459 AEVYKRLS
-467 AKLSSAT
+467 AKRSSAT
-474 PTVEDANVGKPT
+474 PTVEDVNVVKPT
-486 VTTGSKSGTT
+486 VPPGSKSGTP
-496 ATKPGVGNGIGLDA
+496 ATEPRVEDGIGPDA

-519 PAAPGLGATV
+519 PAAPGLGAAV

-541 QSAALKALI
+541 QSAAL
-550 EEMRAAT
+550 RAQMAEWRADET
-557 SGDINAAIPKNL
+557 AAKEARIAAAELEYNKKVRERSNILDRDTISENDNILYRPERAYRFIGTLGYADFLKSGFIRPAQNTKQ
-569 AKRALDAGLIKEE
+569 
-582 DMGMALIAR
+582 
-591 VAMKDAVDAYDAQ
+591 AYDAAYFMKGKSSGRYGRGDSGAYIVETTPVEGAWRNDDASVYITPNSQLTKDDKIRIYKRKEDGSYEVVLDNIGDQALLPAQ
-604 PAPEQT
+604 PAAEQT
-610 TAAPI
+610 TAARLA
-615 EEAKIAAEADP
+615 EEEFFNAGLDESLTAARLAE
-626 ANKTAPGN
+626 
-634 EEFDFDFD
+634 EEFDFNARLDESLTAARLAEEEFDFD
-642 EGFEALDAARRAE
+642 EGFAGLDAARRAE
-655 KVAAE
+655 K
-660 RKAAVKLQ
+660 
-668 GAPVPER
+668 
-675 APMAEAIGLDDVNKL
+675 
-690 IDSGR
+690 
-695 ALISK
+695 
-700 QPISPLMRKVLSKRD
+700 
-715 FHADEIRPLFNEDQD
+715 
-730 YVIAYFTEKAGISL
+730 
-744 DPPGSLAKAM
+744 
-754 PKLDSLKQE
+754 
-763 IFTRT
+763 
-768 QDLLSSF
+768 
-775 PDVMTVY
+775 
-782 RIGRLD
+782 
-788 RAGMDNPVSFTLNPK
+788 
-803 YKANLNLPWVQ
+803 
-814 NAGFIGSQDLV
+814 
-825 PYTVNK
+825 
-831 SDIIASGDLG
+831 
-841 PRTFDEHEVLIRP
+841 
-854 TSVEPI
+854 
-860 SQLAPEQ
+860 
-867 TTAAPSIEEVA
+867 VA

-891 ELKDAQLPSIDGE
+891 ELKDAQLPSIDE
-904 VPDTVKG
+904 KVPDTVKG

-919 DARAKGYEQNI
+919 DARTKGYEKNI
-930 NRITAESEQARANKL
+930 DRIVAVSEEDRAKQR

-966 DLPLSRVPAEY
+966 DLPLSLVPAEY
-977 TPRTGALGMG
+977 DPRAGDLGMG
-987 KEVPPQVIPAAITVS
+987 KEAPEGASPQVIPAPITVS

-1025 SRTDSKLFSNI
+1025 SNNTSKLFSNI

-1056 KLSNY
+1056 RLSKY

-1120 REKDALFNPEFAQL
+1120 REKDDLFNPEFAQL

-1155 VAYRKFEGIKPEG
+1155 VAYRKVEGIKPEG

-1181 GKITEIFKSSKM
+1181 GKITETFKPSKM
-1193 LPDTAA
+1193 LPHTAA

-1284 AVAIDLKTIYEGN
+1284 AVATKRNIEDEIDAELT
-1297 VPLRE
+1297 E
-1302 NAKASAAANFAQD
+1302 NAIKSAAANMNRD
-1315 DAIGNAVSSQRV
+1315 DAIANVVKSMSA
-1327 TVVGLGKKIERIPVP
+1327 TVVAPRKNRAYIPPPV
-1342 EGDPFAA
+1342 GDPSAA

-1363 SLDENV
+1363 PLDENV
-1369 IVNPAITGILLPSNA
+1369 IVNPAITGMLLPSNA

-1512 IQGSANLDEFA
+1512 IQGAANLDEFA

-1593 AGQLYMNSTG
+1593 AGQLYMNSLP
-1603 NGVSSVYKGV
+1603 NEVSSVYKGV
-1613 HKVLTYAPGSMQNN
+1613 HKVLTYAPGNMQNN
-1627 ASLVG
+1627 ESLVG

-1637 FRALTEIPRKILI
+1637 FRALTKIPREILI

-1663 RYGLGEEATNLID
+1663 RYGLEEEATNLFD
-1676 SINQHDAENKTDFS
+1676 SINQHDAENKIDFS

-1797 YTQLRAE
+1797 YNQLRAE

-1815 ATDIF
+1815 ATDIY

-1827 KILYEKLRK
+1827 KILFEKLRK

-1972 AFKNAPST
+1972 AFKDAPST

-2016 AKAFQK
+2016 AKAFQS

-2165 EQDMFVGLAGQKTR
+2165 EQDMFVGLAGQNTR

-2218 KYVMAVGEVNGFFS
+2218 KYVMAVGEVNGYFS

-2570 LMKRYWIAYRQG
+2570 LMKRYWVAYRQG

>member
-1 MGIIS
+1 
-6 VAGASGRK
+6 
-14 YPINIAGDVPDEIER
+14 
-29 GRIQQYV
+29 
-36 AAQEQAFAQE
+36 
-46 YTAKTGKELQVDD
+46 
-59 GTAIGRGWERGMASA
+59 
-74 KTRLGTTQRIIGEQ
+74 
-88 TGLDFLKNYGVDVE
+88 
-102 EQGRYEQLLAQLSQ
+102 
-116 PTPLEYTDVKG
+116 
-127 LGSGFTFVGEQIG
+127 
-140 QTAPET
+140 
-146 GAIMGATL
+146 
-154 LGTIGGTAATGNP
+154 
-167 VAGTA
+167 
-172 LGITAGALTA
+172 
-182 SPTIFGGHVQRQE
+182 
-195 EEVKAGRKDKV
+195 
-206 DLTDALAAT
+206 
-215 VGSATVEAIADRFL
+215 
-229 ILGLIKPGQ
+229 
-238 KIFSRTI
+238 
-245 GGLIEGAAVEAPTEI
+245 
-260 LQQVLERAQ
+260 
-269 AGLPLTDDAAM
+269 
-280 QEYITSGISG
+280 
-290 AVVGSSIRG
+290 
-299 PLAMAG
+299 
-305 IGTGAQPTPSTT
+305 
-317 PTTPAVNPPALA
+317 
-329 GPIAPVTQLGVTAQ
+329 
-343 EPRQEDFPSTAQGII
+343 
-358 DFNAA
+358 
-363 LGQYYAGIAATT
+363 
-375 LTPEAQAAAD
+375 
-385 AVAGAA
+385 
-391 PKIDATAQKLGEPFT
+391 
-406 YTTIDGKK
+406 
-414 TLVAPTFESLKQAL
+414 
-428 GLNPKQY
+428 
-435 YSVNELKAAAL
+435 
-446 AKGFDAPSAYLSG
+446 
-459 VEVYKRLS
+459 
-467 AKLSSAT
+467 
-474 PTVEDANVGKPT
+474 VEDANVVKPT
-486 VTTGSKSGTT
+486 VTTGSESGTP
-496 ATKPGVGNGIGLDA
+496 ATKPGVGDGIGPDA
-510 TQGAAKLET
+510 TQGTAEPKT
-519 PAAPGLGATV
+519 PAETRLGATV

-541 QSAALKALI
+541 QSAALMAQMAEWRADETAAKKARIAAAAAAAQAAAKLEGSKPATLGLFENMGENGALMEYPEVAASLNKYVQDI
-550 EEMRAAT
+550 DFAALDVATKSEEYAQYKAT
-557 SGDINAAIPKNL
+557 MASNL
-569 AKRALDAGLIKEE
+569 AAAYPSGEIPVTRTEGYADPKAEKTKRNFTVRIEDVVFVGNVDEQELIIRTPEGKLQSVRI
-582 DMGMALIAR
+582 GT
-591 VAMKDAVDAYDAQ
+591 
-604 PAPEQT
+604 APS
-610 TAAPI
+610 I

-626 ANKTAPGN
+626 APGN
-634 EEFDFDFD
+634 EEFGFDFD

-655 KVAAE
+655 KVAA
-660 RKAAVKLQ
+660 
-668 GAPVPER
+668 
-675 APMAEAIGLDDVNKL
+675 
-690 IDSGR
+690 
-695 ALISK
+695 
-700 QPISPLMRKVLSKRD
+700 
-715 FHADEIRPLFNEDQD
+715 
-730 YVIAYFTEKAGISL
+730 
-744 DPPGSLAKAM
+744 
-754 PKLDSLKQE
+754 
-763 IFTRT
+763 
-768 QDLLSSF
+768 
-775 PDVMTVY
+775 
-782 RIGRLD
+782 
-788 RAGMDNPVSFTLNPK
+788 
-803 YKANLNLPWVQ
+803 
-814 NAGFIGSQDLV
+814 
-825 PYTVNK
+825 
-831 SDIIASGDLG
+831 
-841 PRTFDEHEVLIRP
+841 
-854 TSVEPI
+854 
-860 SQLAPEQ
+860 
-867 TTAAPSIEEVA
+867 
-878 ADLDAK
+878 DLDAE

-966 DLPLSRVPAEY
+966 DLPLSLVPAEY
-977 TPRTGALGMG
+977 DPMTGALGRG
-987 KEVPPQVIPAAITVS
+987 EVAPEGAARQVIPAPIRVP
-1002 QAPITPEKQVEPVTE
+1002 QAPPPVYKPEYISAKFWTDTFGLRSNSKMFKALEGKEISGSTVRDTLAQYAGTKGQSAAKTKIKAWLDKTAIKYTATPPDE
-1017 KLWKEMGF
+1017 
-1025 SRTDSKLFSNI
+1025 R
-1036 VNGVEQGLKG
+1036 
-1046 KPVNDPQVRS
+1046 
-1056 KLSNY
+1056 
-1061 AYSSEKPNPQQ
+1061 SSEGLAAKAKFTAANR
-1072 IKVGEWLQKNKVRMQ
+1072 K
-1087 GAPDVRSSA
+1087 
-1096 GQAMISQIE
+1096 
-1105 ATSRGKLDAANLAAQ
+1105 KLDADNLAAQ
-1120 REKDALFNPEFAQL
+1120 QKKDDLFNPEFAEL

-1148 DKQKATA
+1148 DKQKATF
-1155 VAYRKFEGIKPEG
+1155 VAYGEFKGEAPTEPVMYLTGRVSKDDQGKERAEE
-1168 TVTYRLVRTDKKT
+1168 KKV
-1181 GKITEIFKSSKM
+1181 SM
-1193 LPDTAA
+1193 LPHTAA
-1199 GKYFERYKRVV
+1199 GKYFERYKRIP
-1210 DALDAIASDYNG
+1210 DALNAIASDYTG
-1222 DIIAQAVDKE
+1222 DINAYKTDDQVS
-1232 GPAIDNKFY
+1232 PAENTFFVGTGRIP
-1241 AGLGKDSAFAARA
+1241 ATAARA
-1254 WVDANMSE
+1254 WVDANMSK
-1262 AVQKQLSSRIS
+1262 AVQEQLSSLIS
-1273 KMSGSYLAAPD
+1273 KAKTSYLAASD
-1284 AVAIDLKTIYEGN
+1284 AVAIGLKTIYEGN

-1302 NAKASAAANFAQD
+1302 NAIASAAANMKRE
-1315 DAIGNAVSSQRV
+1315 DAIANAVSSKGV
-1327 TVVGLGKKIERIPVP
+1327 TLAQPINAIP
-1342 EGDPFAA
+1342 
-1349 LFASAN
+1349 
-1355 KNKENLRK
+1355 
-1363 SLDENV
+1363 
-1369 IVNPAITGILLPSNA
+1369 GILLPSNA

-1593 AGQLYMNSTG
+1593 AGQLYMNSLP

-1627 ASLVG
+1627 ESLVG

-1637 FRALTEIPRKILI
+1637 FRALTKIPREILI

-1663 RYGLGEEATNLID
+1663 RYGLGEEATNLFD
-1676 SINQHDAENKTDFS
+1676 SINQHDAENKIDFS

-1797 YTQLRAE
+1797 YNQLRAE

-1815 ATDIF
+1815 ATDIY

-2016 AKAFQK
+2016 AKAFQS

-2165 EQDMFVGLAGQKTR
+2165 EQDMFVGLAGQNTR

-2218 KYVMAVGEVNGFFS
+2218 KYVMAVGEVNGYFS

-2570 LMKRYWIAYRQG
+2570 LMKRYWVAYRQG

>member
-46 YTAKTGKELQVDD
+46 YEATLGKPLAPADD

-127 LGSGFTFVGEQIG
+127 LGSGFTFVGEQLG

-305 IGTGAQPTPSTT
+305 IGTGDQPP
-317 PTTPAVNPPALA
+317 PPPPPAVSPPALA

-541 QSAALKALI
+541 QSAALRAQMA
-550 EEMRAAT
+550 EWRAAET
-557 SGDINAAIPKNL
+557 AAKKARIAAAAAQAAAKLEGSKPATLGLFENMGENGALMEYPEVAASLNKYVQDIDFAALDVATKSEEYAQYKATMASNL
-569 AKRALDAGLIKEE
+569 AAAYPSGEIPVTRTEGYADPKAEKTKRNFTVRTEDVVFVGNVDEQELIIRTPEGKLQSVRI
-582 DMGMALIAR
+582 GT
-591 VAMKDAVDAYDAQ
+591 
-604 PAPEQT
+604 APS
-610 TAAPI
+610 I

-642 EGFEALDAARRAE
+642 EGFAEFDAARRAE
-655 KVAAE
+655 K
-660 RKAAVKLQ
+660 
-668 GAPVPER
+668 
-675 APMAEAIGLDDVNKL
+675 
-690 IDSGR
+690 
-695 ALISK
+695 
-700 QPISPLMRKVLSKRD
+700 
-715 FHADEIRPLFNEDQD
+715 
-730 YVIAYFTEKAGISL
+730 
-744 DPPGSLAKAM
+744 
-754 PKLDSLKQE
+754 
-763 IFTRT
+763 
-768 QDLLSSF
+768 
-775 PDVMTVY
+775 
-782 RIGRLD
+782 
-788 RAGMDNPVSFTLNPK
+788 
-803 YKANLNLPWVQ
+803 
-814 NAGFIGSQDLV
+814 
-825 PYTVNK
+825 
-831 SDIIASGDLG
+831 
-841 PRTFDEHEVLIRP
+841 
-854 TSVEPI
+854 
-860 SQLAPEQ
+860 
-867 TTAAPSIEEVA
+867 VA

-891 ELKDAQLPSIDGE
+891 ELKDAQLPSIDE
-904 VPDTVKG
+904 G
-911 LGDARAAA
+911 LPETPVSTSEEARVQRTATK
-919 DARAKGYEQNI
+919 AKIEENQAEREATRLAQN
-930 NRITAESEQARANKL
+930 Q
-945 AADEAQAAQIAA
+945 QAAQQAEALRTENAA
-957 ERTQQYGKG
+957 QYRQG
-966 DLPLSRVPAEY
+966 DLPLSLVPAEY

-987 KEVPPQVIPAAITVS
+987 KEALEGAARQVIPATIRVS
-1002 QAPITPEKQVEPVTE
+1002 QASITPEKQVEPVTE

-1046 KPVNDPQVRS
+1046 KPVNDPEVRRR
-1056 KLSNY
+1056 LSNY
-1061 AYSSEKPNPQQ
+1061 AYSSKKPNPQQ
-1072 IKVGEWLQKNKVRMQ
+1072 SKVGEWLQKNKVRMQ
-1087 GAPDVRSSA
+1087 SAPDVRSSA

-1105 ATSRGKLDAANLAAQ
+1105 ATSRGKLDADNLAAQ
-1120 REKDALFNPEFAQL
+1120 QKKDDLFNPEFAEL

-1148 DKQKATA
+1148 DKQKATF
-1155 VAYRKFEGIKPEG
+1155 VAYGEFKGEAPAEPVMYLTGRVSKDDQGKERAEE
-1168 TVTYRLVRTDKKT
+1168 KKV
-1181 GKITEIFKSSKM
+1181 SM
-1193 LPDTAA
+1193 LPHTAA
-1199 GKYFERYKRVV
+1199 GKYFERYKRIP
-1210 DALDAIASDYNG
+1210 DALNAIASDYTG
-1222 DIIAQAVDKE
+1222 DINAYKTDDQVS
-1232 GPAIDNKFY
+1232 PAENTFFVGTGRIP
-1241 AGLGKDSAFAARA
+1241 ATAARA

-1262 AVQKQLSSRIS
+1262 AVQKQLSSLIS
-1273 KMSGSYLAAPD
+1273 KAKTSYLAASD
-1284 AVAIDLKTIYEGN
+1284 AVAIGLKTIYEGN

-1302 NAKASAAANFAQD
+1302 NAIKSAAANMKRE
-1315 DAIGNAVSSQRV
+1315 DAIANAVSSKGV
-1327 TVVGLGKKIERIPVP
+1327 TLAQPINAIP
-1342 EGDPFAA
+1342 GM
-1349 LFASAN
+1349 
-1355 KNKENLRK
+1355 
-1363 SLDENV
+1363 
-1369 IVNPAITGILLPSNA
+1369 LLPSNA

-1586 PAPQFRD
+1586 PAPQFRN
-1593 AGQLYMNSTG
+1593 AGQLYMNSLP
-1603 NGVSSVYKGV
+1603 NEVSSVYKGV
-1613 HKVLTYAPGSMQNN
+1613 HKVLTYAPGNMQNN
-1627 ASLVG
+1627 ESLVG

-1637 FRALTEIPRKILI
+1637 FRALTKIPREILI

-1797 YTQLRAE
+1797 YNQLRAE

-1815 ATDIF
+1815 ATDIY

-1938 TINKKRNEAG
+1938 TINKKRDEAG

-2016 AKAFQK
+2016 AKAFQS

-2165 EQDMFVGLAGQKTR
+2165 EQDMFVGLAGQNTR

-2218 KYVMAVGEVNGFFS
+2218 KYVMAVGEVNGYFS

-2570 LMKRYWIAYRQG
+2570 LMKRYWVAYRQG

>member
-127 LGSGFTFVGEQIG
+127 LGSGFTFVGEQLG

-305 IGTGAQPTPSTT
+305 IGTGDQPP
-317 PTTPAVNPPALA
+317 PPPPPAVNPPALA

-375 LTPEAQAAAD
+375 LTPEAKAAAD
-385 AVAGAA
+385 AVAGVGAA
-391 PKIDATAQKLGEPFT
+391 PKINATAQELGEPFT
-406 YTTIDGKK
+406 YTTANGKK

-428 GLNPKQY
+428 GLDPKKR
-435 YSVNELKAAAL
+435 YSVNELEAAARD
-446 AKGFDAPSAYLSG
+446 KGFDAPRAYLSG
-459 VEVYKRLS
+459 AKVYERLS
-467 AKLSSAT
+467 AKRSSAT
-474 PTVEDANVGKPT
+474 PTVEDANVVKPT

-496 ATKPGVGNGIGLDA
+496 ATEPRVGDGIGPDA
-510 TQGAAKLET
+510 TQGTAEPKT
-519 PAAPGLGATV
+519 PAETRLGATV

-541 QSAALKALI
+541 KSAALRAQI
-550 EEMRAAT
+550 AEWRAA
-557 SGDINAAIPKNL
+557 
-569 AKRALDAGLIKEE
+569 E
-582 DMGMALIAR
+582 
-591 VAMKDAVDAYDAQ
+591 
-604 PAPEQT
+604 
-610 TAAPI
+610 TAAK
-615 EEAKIAAEADP
+615 EAKIAAAAAQAAAKLEGSQSAALLTP
-626 ANKTAPGN
+626 AAEELLAAAVLGAPSSITNNMRRIATENGIEILPTDTPTMVIDKLKAKKQAVESLTAASLAE
-634 EEFDFDFD
+634 EEFFNAGLD
-642 EGFEALDAARRAE
+642 ESLTAASLAEEEFFNAGLDESLTAARLAEEEFFNAGLDESLTAARRAE
-655 KVAAE
+655 KVAVDLKVAAE
-660 RKAAVKLQ
+660 REAAEKLQ
-668 GAPVPER
+668 G
-675 APMAEAIGLDDVNKL
+675 
-690 IDSGR
+690 
-695 ALISK
+695 
-700 QPISPLMRKVLSKRD
+700 
-715 FHADEIRPLFNEDQD
+715 
-730 YVIAYFTEKAGISL
+730 
-744 DPPGSLAKAM
+744 
-754 PKLDSLKQE
+754 
-763 IFTRT
+763 
-768 QDLLSSF
+768 
-775 PDVMTVY
+775 
-782 RIGRLD
+782 
-788 RAGMDNPVSFTLNPK
+788 
-803 YKANLNLPWVQ
+803 
-814 NAGFIGSQDLV
+814 
-825 PYTVNK
+825 
-831 SDIIASGDLG
+831 
-841 PRTFDEHEVLIRP
+841 
-854 TSVEPI
+854 
-860 SQLAPEQ
+860 
-867 TTAAPSIEEVA
+867 
-878 ADLDAK
+878 
-884 VAAQAAA
+884 
-891 ELKDAQLPSIDGE
+891 AQLPSIDE
-904 VPDTVKG
+904 G
-911 LGDARAAA
+911 LPETPVSTSEEARVQRTATK
-919 DARAKGYEQNI
+919 AKIEENQAEREATRLAQN
-930 NRITAESEQARANKL
+930 Q
-945 AADEAQAAQIAA
+945 QAAQQAEALRTENAA
-957 ERTQQYGKG
+957 QYRQG
-966 DLPLSRVPAEY
+966 DLPLSLVPAEY

-987 KEVPPQVIPAAITVS
+987 KEAPPQVIPAAITVS

-1025 SRTDSKLFSNI
+1025 SRAYGKLFFD
-1036 VNGVEQGLKG
+1036 LKN
-1046 KPVNDPQVRS
+1046 KPVNDPEVRRR
-1056 KLSNY
+1056 LSNY
-1061 AYSSEKPNPQQ
+1061 AYSSKKPNPQQ
-1072 IKVGEWLQKNKVRMQ
+1072 SKVGEWLQKNKVRMQ
-1087 GAPDVRSSA
+1087 SAPDVRSSA
-1096 GQAMISQIE
+1096 GKAMISQIE

-1120 REKDALFNPEFAQL
+1120 QKKDDLFSSKFAEL

-1148 DKQKATA
+1148 DKQKATF
-1155 VAYRKFEGIKPEG
+1155 VAYGEFKGEAPAEPVMYLTGRVSKDDQGKERAEE
-1168 TVTYRLVRTDKKT
+1168 KKV
-1181 GKITEIFKSSKM
+1181 SM
-1193 LPDTAA
+1193 LPHTAA
-1199 GKYFERYKRVV
+1199 GKYFERYKRIP
-1210 DALDAIASDYNG
+1210 DALNAIASDYTG
-1222 DIIAQAVDKE
+1222 DINAYKTDDQVS
-1232 GPAIDNKFY
+1232 PAENTFFVGTGRIP
-1241 AGLGKDSAFAARA
+1241 ATAARA

-1262 AVQKQLSSRIS
+1262 AVREQLSSLIS
-1273 KMSGSYLAAPD
+1273 EAKTSYLAASD
-1284 AVAIDLKTIYEGN
+1284 VVAIKRNIEDEIDAELTK
-1297 VPLRE
+1297 
-1302 NAKASAAANFAQD
+1302 NAIKSAAANFAQD
-1315 DAIGNAVSSQRV
+1315 DAIANVVKSMSA
-1327 TVVGLGKKIERIPVP
+1327 TAVGLRKNKAYIPVP
-1342 EGDPFAA
+1342 EGDPSAA
-1349 LFASAN
+1349 LLASAN
-1355 KNKENLRK
+1355 RENLRK

-1369 IVNPAITGILLPSNA
+1369 IVNPAITEILLPSNA

-1586 PAPQFRD
+1586 PAPQFRN
-1593 AGQLYMNSTG
+1593 AGQLYMNSLP

-1699 QSWKKANPEAADT
+1699 QSWKKAYPEAADT

-1797 YTQLRAE
+1797 YNQLRAE

-1827 KILYEKLRK
+1827 KILYDKLRK

-1980 SFMRQALK
+1980 SFMQQALK

-2165 EQDMFVGLAGQKTR
+2165 EQDMFVGLAGQNTR

-2218 KYVMAVGEVNGFFS
+2218 KYVMAVGEVNGYFS

-2384 VAGTPFFG
+2384 VAGTPLFG

-2490 DPQRAIEAMAPAS
+2490 DPQRAIEAMAPAT

-2570 LMKRYWIAYRQG
+2570 LMKRYWVAYRQG
-2582 DFETVGEIQ
+2582 DFE
-2591 QEIDEFNARHAGR
+2591 NRR
-2604 PKVWIEP
+2604 
-2611 RDIQASA
+2611 
-2618 KTNERTNARAYNGVI
+2618 
-2633 LSAATADDMR
+2633 
-2643 ANAEEFGQGFRLFDK
+2643 

>member
-46 YTAKTGKELQVDD
+46 YEATLGKPLAPADD

-127 LGSGFTFVGEQIG
+127 LGSGFTFVGEQLG

-305 IGTGAQPTPSTT
+305 IGTGDQPP
-317 PTTPAVNPPALA
+317 PPPPPAVSPPALA

-385 AVAGAA
+385 AVTTAPIETPDLGAYDLVYNVA
-391 PKIDATAQKLGEPFT
+391 AEQYGLDPVDIKTIYETIKAKKNTGRNYAANKIAKEFVTLKTPKNVLDLFN
-406 YTTIDGKK
+406 TID
-414 TLVAPTFESLKQAL
+414 ESISKIEQ
-428 GLNPKQY
+428 
-435 YSVNELKAAAL
+435 
-446 AKGFDAPSAYLSG
+446 
-459 VEVYKRLS
+459 
-467 AKLSSAT
+467 
-474 PTVEDANVGKPT
+474 EDANVGKPT
-486 VTTGSKSGTT
+486 VTTGSESGTP
-496 ATKPGVGNGIGLDA
+496 ATEPRVEDGIGLDA
-510 TQGAAKLET
+510 AQGAAKLET
-519 PAAPGLGATV
+519 PAATGLGAAV

-541 QSAALKALI
+541 QSAALRALI

-557 SGDINAAIPKNL
+557 SGDINAAIPKSL
-569 AKRALDAGLIKEE
+569 AKRALDAGLIKKE

-604 PAPEQT
+604 AAAEQT

-615 EEAKIAAEADP
+615 EEAKIAAEAELR
-626 ANKTAPGN
+626 ARV
-634 EEFDFDFD
+634 EEMR
-642 EGFEALDAARRAE
+642 AADRSAKE
-655 KVAAE
+655 TKIAAAE
-660 RKAAVKLQ
+660 LEYNKKVRERSDILDRDTISENDNILYR
-668 GAPVPER
+668 PER
-675 APMAEAIGLDDVNKL
+675 AYRFIGTLGYADFLKSGIIRPAQNTKQAYDAAYFMKGKSSGRYGRG
-690 IDSGR
+690 DSGAYIVETTPVEGAWRNDDASVYITPNSPLTKDDKIRIYKRKEDGSFEVVLDNIGDR
-695 ALISK
+695 ALLPA
-700 QPISPLMRKVLSKRD
+700 QP
-715 FHADEIRPLFNEDQD
+715 A
-730 YVIAYFTEKAGISL
+730 A
-744 DPPGSLAKAM
+744 
-754 PKLDSLKQE
+754 
-763 IFTRT
+763 
-768 QDLLSSF
+768 
-775 PDVMTVY
+775 
-782 RIGRLD
+782 
-788 RAGMDNPVSFTLNPK
+788 
-803 YKANLNLPWVQ
+803 
-814 NAGFIGSQDLV
+814 
-825 PYTVNK
+825 
-831 SDIIASGDLG
+831 
-841 PRTFDEHEVLIRP
+841 
-854 TSVEPI
+854 
-860 SQLAPEQ
+860 EQ
-867 TTAAPSIEEVA
+867 TTAAPIEKVA
-878 ADLDAK
+878 VDLK
-884 VAAQAAA
+884 VAAEREAAA
-891 ELKDAQLPSIDGE
+891 KLKDAQLPSIDE
-904 VPDTVKG
+904 KVPDTVEG

-919 DARAKGYEQNI
+919 DARTRGYEKKI
-930 NRITAESEQARANKL
+930 DRIVAVSEEDRAKQQAAY
-945 AADEAQAAQIAA
+945 EAQAAQIAA

-966 DLPLSRVPAEY
+966 DLPLSLVPAEY
-977 TPRTGALGMG
+977 DPRAGDLGMG
-987 KEVPPQVIPAAITVS
+987 KEAPEGASPQVIPAPIRVS

-1025 SRTDSKLFSNI
+1025 SNNTSKLFSNI

-1056 KLSNY
+1056 RLSKY

-1120 REKDALFNPEFAQL
+1120 REKDDLFNSEFAQL

-1155 VAYRKFEGIKPEG
+1155 VAYRKVEGIKPEG

-1181 GKITEIFKSSKM
+1181 GKITETFKPSKM
-1193 LPDTAA
+1193 LPHTAA

-1273 KMSGSYLAAPD
+1273 KMSGSYLAASD
-1284 AVAIDLKTIYEGN
+1284 AVATKRNIEDEIDAELTK
-1297 VPLRE
+1297 
-1302 NAKASAAANFAQD
+1302 NAIKSAAANMNRD
-1315 DAIGNAVSSQRV
+1315 DAIANVVKSMSA
-1327 TVVGLGKKIERIPVP
+1327 TVVAPRKNRAYIPPPV
-1342 EGDPFAA
+1342 GDPSAA

-1363 SLDENV
+1363 PLDENV
-1369 IVNPAITGILLPSNA
+1369 IVNPAITGMLLPSNA

-1512 IQGSANLDEFA
+1512 IQGAANLDEFA

-1593 AGQLYMNSTG
+1593 AGQLYMNSLP
-1603 NGVSSVYKGV
+1603 NEVSSVYKGV
-1613 HKVLTYAPGSMQNN
+1613 HKVLTYAPGNMQNN
-1627 ASLVG
+1627 ESLVG

-1637 FRALTEIPRKILI
+1637 FRALTKIPREILI

-1663 RYGLGEEATNLID
+1663 RYGLEEEATNLFD
-1676 SINQHDAENKTDFS
+1676 SINQHDAENKIDFS

-1797 YTQLRAE
+1797 YNQLRAE

-1815 ATDIF
+1815 ATDIY

-1827 KILYEKLRK
+1827 KILFEKLRK

-1972 AFKNAPST
+1972 AFKDAPST

-2016 AKAFQK
+2016 AKAFQS

-2165 EQDMFVGLAGQKTR
+2165 EQDMFVGLAGQNTR

-2218 KYVMAVGEVNGFFS
+2218 KYVMAVGEVNGYFS

-2490 DPQRAIEAMAPAS
+2490 DPQRAIEAMAPAT

-2570 LMKRYWIAYRQG
+2570 LMKRYWVAYRQG

>member
-1 MGIIS
+1 MGIIN
-6 VAGASGRK
+6 VPGRVSGRQ
-14 YPINIAGDVPDEIER
+14 YPINIAGDVPDEVER
-29 GRIQQYV
+29 GRIAQYI
-36 AAQEQAFAQE
+36 AEQEQTFAKE
-46 YTAKTGKELQVDD
+46 YTARFGVAPEAPEDD
-59 GTAIGRGWERGMASA
+59 GTAIGRGLERSSA
-74 KTRLGTTQRIIGEQ
+74 KTRLGTTQRIIGGQLEESLPF
-88 TGLDFLKNYGVDVE
+88 GLGTLLKDYGKSVE
-102 EQGRYEQLLAQLSQ
+102 EQGNYEQLLAQLSQ
-116 PTPLEYTDVKG
+116 PAPIEYTDVKG
-127 LGSGFTFVGEQIG
+127 LNSFFSFAGEQLG
-140 QTAPET
+140 QTALET
-146 GAIMGATL
+146 GAIMGAGI

-167 VAGTA
+167 IAGTA
-172 LGITAGALTA
+172 LGVTAGALTA
-182 SPTIFGGHVQRQE
+182 APTIFGGNVQRQE

-206 DLTDALAAT
+206 DLTDALSAT
-215 VGSATVEAIADRFL
+215 VGQAAIEAITDKL
-229 ILGLIKPGQ
+229 ILLKLVKPGQ

-245 GGLIEGAAVEAPTEI
+245 RGLTEGAALEAPTEI

-269 AGLPLTDDAAM
+269 AGLPLDDDAAI
-280 QEYITSGISG
+280 QEYITGGISG
-290 AVVGSSIRG
+290 AVVGGSIRA
-299 PLAMAG
+299 PLAMTG

-329 GPIAPVTQLGVTAQ
+329 GPTAPVTQLGVTAQ
-343 EPRQEDFPSTAQGII
+343 EPQPEDFDNIADYNT
-358 DFNAA
+358 A

-391 PKIDATAQKLGEPFT
+391 PKINATAQKLGEPFT

-467 AKLSSAT
+467 AKRSSAT
-474 PTVEDANVGKPT
+474 PTVEDANVVKPT
-486 VTTGSKSGTT
+486 VTTGSKSGTP
-496 ATKPGVGNGIGLDA
+496 ATKPGVGDGIGLDA
-510 TQGAAKLET
+510 TQGAAKPKT

-541 QSAALKALI
+541 QSAALRAQMA
-550 EEMRAAT
+550 EWRAA
-557 SGDINAAIPKNL
+557 
-569 AKRALDAGLIKEE
+569 E
-582 DMGMALIAR
+582 
-591 VAMKDAVDAYDAQ
+591 
-604 PAPEQT
+604 
-610 TAAPI
+610 TAAKK
-615 EEAKIAAEADP
+615 AKIAAEADP

-642 EGFEALDAARRAE
+642 EGFAEFDAARRAE
-655 KVAAE
+655 KVAA
-660 RKAAVKLQ
+660 
-668 GAPVPER
+668 
-675 APMAEAIGLDDVNKL
+675 
-690 IDSGR
+690 
-695 ALISK
+695 
-700 QPISPLMRKVLSKRD
+700 
-715 FHADEIRPLFNEDQD
+715 
-730 YVIAYFTEKAGISL
+730 
-744 DPPGSLAKAM
+744 
-754 PKLDSLKQE
+754 
-763 IFTRT
+763 
-768 QDLLSSF
+768 
-775 PDVMTVY
+775 
-782 RIGRLD
+782 
-788 RAGMDNPVSFTLNPK
+788 
-803 YKANLNLPWVQ
+803 
-814 NAGFIGSQDLV
+814 
-825 PYTVNK
+825 
-831 SDIIASGDLG
+831 
-841 PRTFDEHEVLIRP
+841 
-854 TSVEPI
+854 
-860 SQLAPEQ
+860 
-867 TTAAPSIEEVA
+867 
-878 ADLDAK
+878 DLDAE

-891 ELKDAQLPSIDGE
+891 ELKDAQLPSIDEE
-904 VPDTVKG
+904 VLDTVEG
-911 LGDARAAA
+911 LGGARAAA
-919 DARAKGYEQNI
+919 DAKTKGYEQNI
-930 NRITAESEQARANKL
+930 DRIVAVSEENRAKQQ

-957 ERTQQYGKG
+957 ERTQQYGYAPMAG
-966 DLPLSRVPAEY
+966 D
-977 TPRTGALGMG
+977 LGMG
-987 KEVPPQVIPAAITVS
+987 KEAPEGADPQVIPASITVP
-1002 QAPITPEKQVEPVTE
+1002 QAPITPEKQVEPVTG

-1025 SRTDSKLFSNI
+1025 SNNTSKLFSNI

-1056 KLSNY
+1056 RLSKY

-1096 GQAMISQIE
+1096 GQAMISRIE
-1105 ATSRGKLDAANLAAQ
+1105 ATNRGKLDAANLAAQ
-1120 REKDALFNPEFAQL
+1120 QEKDALFNPEFAQL

-1284 AVAIDLKTIYEGN
+1284 AVATKRNIEDEIDAELT
-1297 VPLRE
+1297 E
-1302 NAKASAAANFAQD
+1302 NAIKSAAANMNRD

-1327 TVVGLGKKIERIPVP
+1327 TVVAPRKNRAYIPPPVD
-1342 EGDPFAA
+1342 DPFAA
-1349 LFASAN
+1349 LFRSAD
-1355 KNKENLRK
+1355 KNKDFVASELQRDK
-1363 SLDENV
+1363 LAKQLLDRIGV
-1369 IVNPAITGILLPSNA
+1369 IKAGILLPSNA

-1512 IQGSANLDEFA
+1512 IQGSASLDEFA

-1603 NGVSSVYKGV
+1603 NGVTSVYKGV
-1613 HKVLTYAPGSMQNN
+1613 HKVLTYAPGNMQNN
-1627 ASLVG
+1627 ESLVG

-1637 FRALTEIPRKILI
+1637 FRALTKIPREILI
-1650 GLTPVP
+1650 GLTPTP
-1656 SLVDVAK
+1656 SLLDVAR
-1663 RYGLGEEATNLID
+1663 RYGLDEQATNLFN
-1676 SINQHDAENKTDFS
+1676 SIGQHDAAMKTILS

-1699 QSWKKANPEAADT
+1699 QSWKKANPEAADI
-1712 LSRIENEA
+1712 LSRIMNEA

-1726 PTDTDASNYD
+1726 PTDMDTSNYD
-1736 SYWMSYDR
+1736 KYWMSYDR
-1744 LDANGDI
+1744 LDANSGDI
-1751 ITTTRIKFNTPAE
+1751 IRTERVKFNTAKE
-1764 RNAGIEAHN
+1764 RNAGIDAHN
-1773 TNRQFALQT
+1773 GSRVFALQT

-1787 GDKNDAQVAK
+1787 GNKNDAKVAK
-1797 YTQLRAE
+1797 YNQLRAD
-1804 LNAIRDTGAIT
+1804 LNAIQGTGAQ
-1815 ATDIF
+1815 DIF
-1820 VQKRDTY
+1820 VQMRDTY
-1827 KILYEKLRK
+1827 KELYDQLRK
-1836 AIYAKIDAS
+1836 AIYNKIDAS
-1845 FRSAD
+1845 FRNAD
-1850 GTMTTEQKAAAR
+1850 GTMSADQKDAAR
-1862 KLKNEVY
+1862 KLKNDVY

-1889 FWVRFTT
+1889 FWVKINT
-1896 KNSNGQPDE
+1896 KNAEGQPDE
-1905 VIMAFGNESQRDAFI
+1905 LIMAFGTPTERDNFV
-1920 AGIPAI
+1920 AGIPADGVI
-1926 GEIYDKINKTTH
+1926 RDRINKTSH
-1938 TINKKRNEAG
+1938 TILKQRDESG
-1948 VIQKDPKTGEELYDV
+1948 VELKDPTTGQPLLDLK
-1963 EVFLKDTKS
+1963 VFEKDKKL
-1972 AFKNAPST
+1972 AFDNAPST
-1980 SFMRQALK
+1980 SFMRQALD
-1988 LMNDGNVSADVQAD
+1988 LMNKGKVSSEVQAD

-2069 NGMDAG
+2069 EGMDEG
-2075 LDAVVDGLLSSAEYT
+2075 KDAVIEGLLESAKYT
-2090 LAYRKDGIME
+2090 LAYRKDGILE
-2100 QAASNVNRVAFTSTV
+2100 QVANTANRMAFTYTV
-2115 GLLNPSSALVNT
+2115 GLLNPSSSLVNT
-2127 SSIALVV
+2127 TSLAIVV
-2134 GPYLSAKH
+2134 GPYLAAKH
-2142 GWTATTTA
+2142 GWVNTTGA
-2150 ISRAVKMFSASGMSR
+2150 ISRAVKMFTASGFSR
-2165 EQDMFVGLAGQKTR
+2165 EQDMLVGLAGQKTK
-2179 KLKAMPSYMN
+2179 KLKALPSYMN
-2189 YYTRSP
+2189 YYTYSP
-2195 SGELVLRNDLNL
+2195 GGELILRDDLNL
-2207 SPSKRAYLDSK
+2207 SPAQRADLEEAR
-2218 KYVMAVGEVNGFFS
+2218 YVVAVGDVNGFFS

-2244 RIKGKNGWDTANV
+2244 RTKGKNWWDTANV
-2257 ISASAFQLVERM
+2257 VSASAFQLVERM
-2269 TREVSLIATYDL
+2269 TREASLVATYRL
-2281 ELAKLANNTSMTE
+2281 ELSKLANDTSMTT
-2294 QQKQVVAAKEA
+2294 QQKQAAAAKEA

-2313 GGSIRAMSPKYFRKH
+2313 GGSIRAMSPKYFRKN

-2370 RFAAIHLSSWFLAG
+2370 RFAAVHLSSLFLAG

-2414 RKYIGEIAYKGFP
+2414 RKYLGELAYKGFP
-2427 TELMGI
+2427 TEFMGV
-2433 DVSSRIGLNLKDL
+2433 DVSARIGLNLKDL

-2475 KNFRRGMTEMLDPAG
+2475 KNIKRGMTEMADPAG
-2490 DPQRAIEAMAPAS
+2490 DPQRAIEAMVPAS

-2518 KTRRGD
+2518 KTRRND

-2530 TGGMLLGQAM
+2530 TVGMLLGQAM

-2550 QEKAAHVKGMDDAIR
+2550 QEKAAHVKGMDDDIR

-2591 QEIDEFNARHAGR
+2591 QDIDEFNARHAGR

-2618 KTNERTNARAYNGVI
+2618 KANERTNARAYNGVI

>member
-1 MGIIS
+1 LTLTH
-6 VAGASGRK
+6 ASS
-14 YPINIAGDVPDEIER
+14 
-29 GRIQQYV
+29 
-36 AAQEQAFAQE
+36 
-46 YTAKTGKELQVDD
+46 L
-59 GTAIGRGWERGMASA
+59 
-74 KTRLGTTQRIIGEQ
+74 
-88 TGLDFLKNYGVDVE
+88 
-102 EQGRYEQLLAQLSQ
+102 
-116 PTPLEYTDVKG
+116 
-127 LGSGFTFVGEQIG
+127 
-140 QTAPET
+140 
-146 GAIMGATL
+146 
-154 LGTIGGTAATGNP
+154 TAA
-167 VAGTA
+167 
-172 LGITAGALTA
+172 
-182 SPTIFGGHVQRQE
+182 R
-195 EEVKAGRKDKV
+195 
-206 DLTDALAAT
+206 LA
-215 VGSATVEAIADRFL
+215 E
-229 ILGLIKPGQ
+229 
-238 KIFSRTI
+238 
-245 GGLIEGAAVEAPTEI
+245 
-260 LQQVLERAQ
+260 
-269 AGLPLTDDAAM
+269 
-280 QEYITSGISG
+280 
-290 AVVGSSIRG
+290 
-299 PLAMAG
+299 
-305 IGTGAQPTPSTT
+305 
-317 PTTPAVNPPALA
+317 
-329 GPIAPVTQLGVTAQ
+329 
-343 EPRQEDFPSTAQGII
+343 
-358 DFNAA
+358 
-363 LGQYYAGIAATT
+363 
-375 LTPEAQAAAD
+375 
-385 AVAGAA
+385 
-391 PKIDATAQKLGEPFT
+391 
-406 YTTIDGKK
+406 
-414 TLVAPTFESLKQAL
+414 
-428 GLNPKQY
+428 
-435 YSVNELKAAAL
+435 
-446 AKGFDAPSAYLSG
+446 
-459 VEVYKRLS
+459 
-467 AKLSSAT
+467 
-474 PTVEDANVGKPT
+474 
-486 VTTGSKSGTT
+486 
-496 ATKPGVGNGIGLDA
+496 
-510 TQGAAKLET
+510 
-519 PAAPGLGATV
+519 
-529 SDTSTDNVPEGS
+529 
-541 QSAALKALI
+541 
-550 EEMRAAT
+550 
-557 SGDINAAIPKNL
+557 
-569 AKRALDAGLIKEE
+569 
-582 DMGMALIAR
+582 
-591 VAMKDAVDAYDAQ
+591 
-604 PAPEQT
+604 
-610 TAAPI
+610 
-615 EEAKIAAEADP
+615 
-626 ANKTAPGN
+626 
-634 EEFDFDFD
+634 EEFDFNAGFAGLDAARLAEEEFDFNA
-642 EGFEALDAARRAE
+642 GFAGLDAARRAE
-655 KVAAE
+655 KVAVDLKVAAE
-660 RKAAVKLQ
+660 REAAEKLQ
-668 GAPVPER
+668 G
-675 APMAEAIGLDDVNKL
+675 
-690 IDSGR
+690 
-695 ALISK
+695 
-700 QPISPLMRKVLSKRD
+700 
-715 FHADEIRPLFNEDQD
+715 
-730 YVIAYFTEKAGISL
+730 
-744 DPPGSLAKAM
+744 
-754 PKLDSLKQE
+754 
-763 IFTRT
+763 
-768 QDLLSSF
+768 
-775 PDVMTVY
+775 
-782 RIGRLD
+782 
-788 RAGMDNPVSFTLNPK
+788 
-803 YKANLNLPWVQ
+803 
-814 NAGFIGSQDLV
+814 
-825 PYTVNK
+825 
-831 SDIIASGDLG
+831 
-841 PRTFDEHEVLIRP
+841 
-854 TSVEPI
+854 
-860 SQLAPEQ
+860 
-867 TTAAPSIEEVA
+867 
-878 ADLDAK
+878 
-884 VAAQAAA
+884 
-891 ELKDAQLPSIDGE
+891 AQLPSIDE
-904 VPDTVKG
+904 G
-911 LGDARAAA
+911 LP
-919 DARAKGYEQNI
+919 E
-930 NRITAESEQARANKL
+930 TPVSTSEQARVQRTATKAKMEATQAKREAAGL
-945 AADEAQAAQIAA
+945 AQRQQAAQQAEALRTENAA
-957 ERTQQYGKG
+957 QYRQGEV
-966 DLPLSRVPAEY
+966 PLSLVPAEY
-977 TPRTGALGMG
+977 NPKAGDLGMG
-987 KEVPPQVIPAAITVS
+987 KEAPEGAARQVIPATIRVS

-1025 SRTDSKLFSNI
+1025 SRAYSKLFFD
-1036 VNGVEQGLKG
+1036 LKN

-1056 KLSNY
+1056 RLSEY

-1096 GQAMISQIE
+1096 GQAMISRIE
-1105 ATSRGKLDAANLAAQ
+1105 ATNRGKLDAANLAAQ
-1120 REKDALFNPEFAQL
+1120 QEKDALFNPEFAQL
-1134 SVEDPYLNDVSTPS
+1134 SVEDPYLNDVSTLS
-1148 DKQKATA
+1148 DKQKATI
-1155 VAYRKFEGIKPEG
+1155 VAYKKFEGVKPEG

-1181 GKITEIFKSSKM
+1181 GKTTEIFKPSKM
-1193 LPDTAA
+1193 LPHTAA

-1262 AVQKQLSSRIS
+1262 AVQKQLSSRIA

-1284 AVAIDLKTIYEGN
+1284 AVATKRNIEDEIDAEVTK
-1297 VPLRE
+1297 
-1302 NAKASAAANFAQD
+1302 NAIKSAAENFAQD
-1315 DAIGNAVSSQRV
+1315 DAIANVVKSMSA
-1327 TVVGLGKKIERIPVP
+1327 TLVGLRKNRAYIPVP
-1342 EGDPFAA
+1342 EGDLSAA

-1363 SLDENV
+1363 PLDENV

-1627 ASLVG
+1627 ESLVG

-1637 FRALTEIPRKILI
+1637 FRALTKIPREILI

-1663 RYGLGEEATNLID
+1663 RYGLEEEATNLFD

-1699 QSWKKANPEAADT
+1699 QSWKKANPEAADI

-1797 YTQLRAE
+1797 YNQLRAE

-1815 ATDIF
+1815 ATDIY

-1938 TINKKRNEAG
+1938 TINKKRDEAG

-2016 AKAFQK
+2016 AKAFQS

-2165 EQDMFVGLAGQKTR
+2165 EQDMFVGLAGQNTR

-2218 KYVMAVGEVNGFFS
+2218 KYVMAVGEVNGYFS

-2570 LMKRYWIAYRQG
+2570 LMKRYWVAYRQG